1 MGRINVFTLEASI
14 TLDASS
20 YESEMAKAA
29 KTAKDT
35 GNAVSTSSS
44 AMESAMIKVPV
55 AADKVAKGMENLG
68 KSTTKASDGIDG
80 VKKTTEETKKPLGE
94 IPPLTQKVKSAFEK
108 LSESV
113 TKQASDLDELKAKY
127 ASLYL
132 EQGEESAEAQE
143 VARQITELST
153 SLGENKAKI
162 SEAVDAANKF
172 DTTMHDT
179 SEAVDDVAEAV
190 EDAGDKTNLF
200 ADILKANLASG
211 AIISGVKK
219 LAGVVADVGKAAYT
233 SYAQHE
239 QLTDGIKKLYGDAA
253 QAVISNANGAYKSAQ
268 MSANSYMSNIMGF
281 SAALVESLNKDQK
294 EAAKVADTAL
304 RDVADNA
311 NAFGKYTVEE
321 LAGVYQALAKGQ
333 YQTLDNL
340 MLGFAGTKEGLQQL
354 LDKANELNEEQ
365 GIHTQYS
372 INNFADIVNAIH
384 KVQEEMGIAG
394 TASGEAANTIE
405 GSTAMAKAAWENLA
419 TGMADSSAD
428 MEGLTKD
435 FVDSVFTAGRNIIPR
450 VQQIV
455 TGVGTATVEAI
466 SYLRETNSAI
476 DLLVTAFEFAATA
489 ATVAGTAIG
498 ANMAGKAIANIAT
511 IFTANAS
518 ALAFFTAESGKA
530 AVAEATLNGVFSVSE
545 IAVGVLTGKISLAT
559 AAQYA
564 WNTAINANPIGLI
577 AAAVAALAI
586 GIGKATKAHKDFV
599 KELAGEPQTVEEAR
613 AKVEELE
620 QQYEEASKARLE
632 AFSSDAGFSGDTVEM
647 ERLAEAIKQAK
658 QNLADL
664 EAQEQA
670 AAEEAAKPVNVIK
683 AASEE
688 YAATAQSILEDYQNT
703 YTTIYNGLHDV
714 GSAFTSQIE
723 VAKMSWDDFM
733 GNLKGNTEVLQQID
747 EDFAFVSEKA
757 DLAGISVDGLSQY
770 LASMSTGEQAGFLA
784 GLRDELEDMSG
795 GTDGLSKKLAELMDN
810 VSAYEAAGAET
821 SDGLALAVENVNAR
835 MQEAAD
841 SYVEKVGDL
850 DQEAEATEAA
860 TNTMSGLVAGIDSST
875 PGVLAKLDSLA
886 SQMKSRLTNSFANY
900 TLTIKANI
908 KGSNVPGA
916 KSGLDYVPYDDYL
929 VRLHKGEK
937 VLTAEEA
944 RAYRAGESAGA
955 SGGADYDGAGFSGGS
970 RGVTIIQN
978 IQSVAQTPVELAAA
992 TEAYFTQARW
1002 TI

>member
-1 MGRINVFTLEASI
+1 MGANVFELFATIS
-14 TLDASS
+14 LDTDE
-20 YESEMAKAA
+20 YERKL
-29 KTAKDT
+29 KD
-35 GNAVSTSSS
+35 S
-44 AMESAMIKVPV
+44 
-55 AADKVAKGMENLG
+55 
-68 KSTTKASDGIDG
+68 
-80 VKKTTEETKKPLGE
+80 
-94 IPPLTQKVKSAFEK
+94 
-108 LSESV
+108 
-113 TKQASDLDELKAKY
+113 
-127 ASLYL
+127 
-132 EQGEESAEAQE
+132 
-143 VARQITELST
+143 
-153 SLGENKAKI
+153 ENK
-162 SEAVDAANKF
+162 
-172 DTTMHDT
+172 T
-179 SEAVDDVAEAV
+179 S
-190 EDAGDKTNLF
+190 TF
-200 ADILKANLASG
+200 ADVLKANLASG
-211 AIISGVKK
+211 AIIAGAKK

-233 SYAQHE
+233 SYARYE
-239 QLTDGIKKLYGDAA
+239 QLAGGAQLMFGDAYDFVA
-253 QAVISNANGAYKSAQ
+253 EKARSAYKSVQ
-268 MSANSYMSNIMGF
+268 MSQNDYLQQVNGFATGLKTALGGNVQAAAELADKVITAEADVVAATGNTQEAVQNAFNGIMKSNFTMLDNLQLGITPTKEGF
-281 SAALVESLNKDQK
+281 QQLIDKVNEWNAENGEATAYTIDNLADCQAALVDYIEMQGLAGYAAN
-294 EAAKVADTAL
+294 EAAD
-304 RDVADNA
+304 
-311 NAFGKYTVEE
+311 
-321 LAGVYQALAKGQ
+321 
-333 YQTLDNL
+333 
-340 MLGFAGTKEGLQQL
+340 
-354 LDKANELNEEQ
+354 
-365 GIHTQYS
+365 
-372 INNFADIVNAIH
+372 
-384 KVQEEMGIAG
+384 
-394 TASGEAANTIE
+394 TIE
-405 GSTAMAKAAWENLA
+405 GSTASMKAAWQNLA
-419 TGMADSSAD
+419 TGMADSNAD
-428 MEGLTKD
+428 MEGLTQD

-489 ATVAGTAIG
+489 ATIAGTAIG
-498 ANMAGKAIANIAT
+498 ASMAGKTIANIAT

-545 IAVGVLTGKISLAT
+545 IAVGVLTGQISLAT

-564 WNTAINANPIGLI
+564 WNTAINANPIGLL
-577 AAAVAALAI
+577 AAAVAALTI

-632 AFSSDAGFSGDTVEM
+632 MFTSDAGFSGDTVEM
-647 ERLAEAIKQAK
+647 ERLAEALKQAK

-723 VAKMSWDDFM
+723 VVKMSWDDFM
-733 GNLKGNTEVLQQID
+733 GNLHGNTEVLQQID

-757 DLAGISVDGLSQY
+757 DLAGVSVDGLSQY

-795 GTDGLSKKLAELMDN
+795 GTEGLSKKLAELMDN
-810 VSAYEAAGAET
+810 VSAYEAAGTET
-821 SDGLALAVENVNAR
+821 SNGLALAVENVNAR

-850 DQEAEATEAA
+850 DQEAAATEAA

-937 VLTAEEA
+937 VLTAKEA

-955 SGGADYDGAGFSGGS
+955 SGGAGYDGAGFSGGS

>member
-1 MGRINVFTLEASI
+1 MGRINVFKLEASI

-153 SLGENKAKI
+153 SVGENKAKI

-190 EDAGDKTNLF
+190 EDAGEKTNLF

-211 AIISGVKK
+211 AIIAGVKK

-233 SYAQHE
+233 SYARYE
-239 QLTDGIKKLYGDAA
+239 QLAGGAQLMFGDAYDFVA
-253 QAVISNANGAYKSAQ
+253 EKARNAYKTVQ
-268 MSANSYMSNIMGF
+268 MSQNDYLQQVNGFATGLKTALGGNVQAAAELADKVITAEADVVAATGNTQEAVQNAFNGIMKSNFTMLDNLQLGITPTKEGF
-281 SAALVESLNKDQK
+281 QQLIDKVNEWNAENGEATAYTIDNLADCQAALVDYIEMQGLAGYAAN
-294 EAAKVADTAL
+294 EAA
-304 RDVADNA
+304 
-311 NAFGKYTVEE
+311 G
-321 LAGVYQALAKGQ
+321 
-333 YQTLDNL
+333 
-340 MLGFAGTKEGLQQL
+340 
-354 LDKANELNEEQ
+354 
-365 GIHTQYS
+365 
-372 INNFADIVNAIH
+372 
-384 KVQEEMGIAG
+384 
-394 TASGEAANTIE
+394 TIE
-405 GSTAMAKAAWENLA
+405 GSTASMKAAWQNLA

-428 MEGLTKD
+428 MEGLTQD

-476 DLLVTAFEFAATA
+476 DLLATAFEFAATA
-489 ATVAGTAIG
+489 ATVAGAAIG

-511 IFTANAS
+511 VFTANAS

-545 IAVGVLTGKISLAT
+545 IAIGVLTGKISLAT

-564 WNTAINANPIGLI
+564 WNTAIQANPIGLI

-586 GIGKATKAHKDFV
+586 GIGKATKAHKEFV

-632 AFSSDAGFSGDTVEM
+632 MFSSDAGFSGDTVEM
-647 ERLAEAIKQAK
+647 ERLAEAIKQAE

-664 EAQEQA
+664 QAQEQA
-670 AAEEAAKPVNVIK
+670 AAEEAAKPANVIK

-688 YAATAQSILEDYQNT
+688 YAAAAQSILEDYQNT

-723 VAKMSWDDFM
+723 VAKMSWNDFM

-757 DLAGISVDGLSQY
+757 DLAGVSVDGLAQY
-770 LASMSTGEQAGFLA
+770 LASMSTGEQSGFLA

-795 GTDGLSKKLAELMDN
+795 GTEGLSKKLAELMDN
-810 VSAYEAAGAET
+810 VSAYEAAGTET

-850 DQEAEATEAA
+850 DQEAAATEAA

-908 KGSNVPGA
+908 KGSNIPGA

-937 VLTAEEA
+937 VLTAKEA
-944 RAYRAGESAGA
+944 RAYRDGKSAGA
-955 SGGADYDGAGFSGGS
+955 SGGADYDGAGFAGGG

-978 IQSVAQTPVELAAA
+978 INSPVQSEVELAAA

>member
-1 MGRINVFTLEASI
+1 MAANVFELFATIS
-14 TLDASS
+14 LDTDE
-20 YESEMAKAA
+20 YERKL
-29 KTAKDT
+29 KD
-35 GNAVSTSSS
+35 S
-44 AMESAMIKVPV
+44 
-55 AADKVAKGMENLG
+55 
-68 KSTTKASDGIDG
+68 
-80 VKKTTEETKKPLGE
+80 
-94 IPPLTQKVKSAFEK
+94 
-108 LSESV
+108 
-113 TKQASDLDELKAKY
+113 
-127 ASLYL
+127 
-132 EQGEESAEAQE
+132 
-143 VARQITELST
+143 
-153 SLGENKAKI
+153 ENK
-162 SEAVDAANKF
+162 
-172 DTTMHDT
+172 T
-179 SEAVDDVAEAV
+179 S
-190 EDAGDKTNLF
+190 TF
-200 ADILKANLASG
+200 ADVLKANLASG
-211 AIISGVKK
+211 AIIAGVKK

-233 SYAQHE
+233 SYARYE
-239 QLTDGIKKLYGDAA
+239 QLAGGAQLMFGDAYDFVA
-253 QAVISNANGAYKSAQ
+253 EKARNAYKTVQ
-268 MSANSYMSNIMGF
+268 MSQNDYLQQVNGFATGLKTALGGNVQAAAELADKVITAEADVVAATGNSQEAVQNAFNGIMKSNYTMLDNLQLGIAPTKEGF
-281 SAALVESLNKDQK
+281 QQLIDKVNEWNAENGEATSYTIDNLADCQAALVDYIEMQGLAGYAAN
-294 EAAKVADTAL
+294 EAA
-304 RDVADNA
+304 
-311 NAFGKYTVEE
+311 G
-321 LAGVYQALAKGQ
+321 
-333 YQTLDNL
+333 
-340 MLGFAGTKEGLQQL
+340 
-354 LDKANELNEEQ
+354 
-365 GIHTQYS
+365 
-372 INNFADIVNAIH
+372 
-384 KVQEEMGIAG
+384 
-394 TASGEAANTIE
+394 TIE
-405 GSTAMAKAAWENLA
+405 GSTASMKAAWQNLA

-435 FVDSVFTAGRNIIPR
+435 FVDSVFTAGKNIIPR

-632 AFSSDAGFSGDTVEM
+632 AFSSDAGFSGNTVEM

-670 AAEEAAKPVNVIK
+670 AAEEAAKPANVIK

-688 YAATAQSILEDYQNT
+688 YAAAAQSILEDYQNT

-795 GTDGLSKKLAELMDN
+795 GTEGLSKKLAELMDN
-810 VSAYEAAGAET
+810 VSAYEAAGTET
-821 SDGLALAVENVNAR
+821 SDGLALAVENVKSR

-850 DQEAEATEAA
+850 DMEAEATEAA

-875 PGVLAKLDSLA
+875 PGVLDKLDSLA

-944 RAYRAGESAGA
+944 RAYRAGKSAGA
-955 SGGADYDGAGFSGGS
+955 SGGADYDGMGFSGGS

>member
-1 MGRINVFTLEASI
+1 MAANVFELFATIS
-14 TLDASS
+14 LDTDE
-20 YESEMAKAA
+20 YERKL
-29 KTAKDT
+29 KD
-35 GNAVSTSSS
+35 S
-44 AMESAMIKVPV
+44 
-55 AADKVAKGMENLG
+55 
-68 KSTTKASDGIDG
+68 
-80 VKKTTEETKKPLGE
+80 
-94 IPPLTQKVKSAFEK
+94 
-108 LSESV
+108 
-113 TKQASDLDELKAKY
+113 
-127 ASLYL
+127 
-132 EQGEESAEAQE
+132 
-143 VARQITELST
+143 
-153 SLGENKAKI
+153 ENK
-162 SEAVDAANKF
+162 
-172 DTTMHDT
+172 T
-179 SEAVDDVAEAV
+179 S
-190 EDAGDKTNLF
+190 TF
-200 ADILKANLASG
+200 ADVLKANLASG
-211 AIISGVKK
+211 AIIAGVKK

-233 SYAQHE
+233 SYARYE
-239 QLTDGIKKLYGDAA
+239 QLAGGAQLMFGDAYDFVA
-253 QAVISNANGAYKSAQ
+253 EKARNAYKTVQ
-268 MSANSYMSNIMGF
+268 MSQNDYLQQVNGFATGLKTALGGNVQAAAELADKVITAEADVVAATGNTQEAVQNAFNGIMKSNFTMLDNLQLGIAPTKEGFQQLIDKVNEWNAENGEATSYTIDNLADCQ
-281 SAALVESLNKDQK
+281 AALVDYIEMQGLAGYAAN
-294 EAAKVADTAL
+294 EAA
-304 RDVADNA
+304 
-311 NAFGKYTVEE
+311 G
-321 LAGVYQALAKGQ
+321 
-333 YQTLDNL
+333 
-340 MLGFAGTKEGLQQL
+340 
-354 LDKANELNEEQ
+354 
-365 GIHTQYS
+365 
-372 INNFADIVNAIH
+372 
-384 KVQEEMGIAG
+384 
-394 TASGEAANTIE
+394 TIE
-405 GSTAMAKAAWENLA
+405 GSTASMKAAWQNLA
-419 TGMADSSAD
+419 TGMADSNAD

-435 FVDSVFTAGRNIIPR
+435 FVDSVFTAGKNIIPR

-498 ANMAGKAIANIAT
+498 ASMAGKAIANIAT

-545 IAVGVLTGKISLAT
+545 IAVGVLTGQISLAT

-670 AAEEAAKPVNVIK
+670 AAEEAAKPANVIK

-688 YAATAQSILEDYQNT
+688 YAAAAQSILEDYQNT

-747 EDFAFVSEKA
+747 EDFAFISEKA

-795 GTDGLSKKLAELMDN
+795 GTEGLSKKLAELMDN

-850 DQEAEATEAA
+850 DQEAAAIEAA

-875 PGVLAKLDSLA
+875 PGVLDKLDSLA

-944 RAYRAGESAGA
+944 RAYRSEKSAGA
-955 SGGADYDGAGFSGGS
+955 SGGADYDGVGFSGGS

>member
-1 MGRINVFTLEASI
+1 MAANVFELFATIS
-14 TLDASS
+14 LDTDE
-20 YESEMAKAA
+20 YERKL
-29 KTAKDT
+29 KD
-35 GNAVSTSSS
+35 S
-44 AMESAMIKVPV
+44 
-55 AADKVAKGMENLG
+55 
-68 KSTTKASDGIDG
+68 
-80 VKKTTEETKKPLGE
+80 
-94 IPPLTQKVKSAFEK
+94 
-108 LSESV
+108 
-113 TKQASDLDELKAKY
+113 
-127 ASLYL
+127 
-132 EQGEESAEAQE
+132 
-143 VARQITELST
+143 
-153 SLGENKAKI
+153 ENK
-162 SEAVDAANKF
+162 
-172 DTTMHDT
+172 T
-179 SEAVDDVAEAV
+179 S
-190 EDAGDKTNLF
+190 TF
-200 ADILKANLASG
+200 ADVLKANLASG
-211 AIISGVKK
+211 AINAGVKK

-233 SYAQHE
+233 SYARYE
-239 QLTDGIKKLYGDAA
+239 QLAGGAQLMFGDAYDFVA
-253 QAVISNANGAYKSAQ
+253 EKARNAYKTVQ
-268 MSANSYMSNIMGF
+268 MSQNDYLQQVNGFATGLKTALGGNVQAAAELADKVITAEADVVAATGNSQEAVQNAFNGIMKSNYTMLDNLQLGIAPTKEGF
-281 SAALVESLNKDQK
+281 QQLIDKVNEWNAENGEATSYTIDNLADCQAALVDYIEMQGLAGYAAN
-294 EAAKVADTAL
+294 EAA
-304 RDVADNA
+304 
-311 NAFGKYTVEE
+311 G
-321 LAGVYQALAKGQ
+321 
-333 YQTLDNL
+333 
-340 MLGFAGTKEGLQQL
+340 
-354 LDKANELNEEQ
+354 
-365 GIHTQYS
+365 
-372 INNFADIVNAIH
+372 
-384 KVQEEMGIAG
+384 
-394 TASGEAANTIE
+394 TIE
-405 GSTAMAKAAWENLA
+405 GSTASMKAAWQNLA
-419 TGMADSSAD
+419 TGMADSNAD

-455 TGVGTATVEAI
+455 TGVGTATAEAI

-498 ANMAGKAIANIAT
+498 VNMAGKAIANIAT

-564 WNTAINANPIGLI
+564 WNTAITANPLGVL

-586 GIGKATKAHKDFV
+586 GIGKATKAHKEYV

-613 AKVEELE
+613 ARVEELE

-632 AFSSDAGFSGDTVEM
+632 MFSSDAGFSGDTVEM

-670 AAEEAAKPVNVIK
+670 AAEEAAKPANVIK

-688 YAATAQSILEDYQNT
+688 YAAAAQSILEDYQNT

-723 VAKMSWDDFM
+723 VVKMSWDDFM
-733 GNLKGNTEVLQQID
+733 GNLTGNTEVLQQID
-747 EDFAFVSEKA
+747 EDFAFISEKA

-795 GTDGLSKKLAELMDN
+795 GTEGLSKKLAELMDN
-810 VSAYEAAGAET
+810 VSAYEAAGTET

-850 DQEAEATEAA
+850 DQEAAATEAA
-860 TNTMSGLVAGIDSST
+860 TNTMNGLVAGIDSST

-944 RAYRAGESAGA
+944 RAYRAEESAGT
-955 SGGADYDGAGFSGGS
+955 SGGADYGGAGFSGGS

>member
-68 KSTTKASDGIDG
+68 KSTTKASDGIGG

-200 ADILKANLASG
+200 ADVLKANLASG
-211 AIISGVKK
+211 VIIAGVKK

-233 SYAQHE
+233 SYARYE
-239 QLTDGIKKLYGDAA
+239 QLAGGAQLMFGDAYDFVA
-253 QAVISNANGAYKSAQ
+253 EKAKNAYKTVQ
-268 MSANSYMSNIMGF
+268 MSQNDYLQQVNGFATGLKTALGGNVQAAAELADKVITAEADVVAATGNTQEAVQNAFNGIMKSNFTMLDNLQLGITPTKEGFQQLIDKVNEWNAENGEATSYTIDNLADCQ
-281 SAALVESLNKDQK
+281 AALVDYIEMQGLAGYAAN
-294 EAAKVADTAL
+294 EAA
-304 RDVADNA
+304 
-311 NAFGKYTVEE
+311 G
-321 LAGVYQALAKGQ
+321 
-333 YQTLDNL
+333 
-340 MLGFAGTKEGLQQL
+340 
-354 LDKANELNEEQ
+354 
-365 GIHTQYS
+365 
-372 INNFADIVNAIH
+372 
-384 KVQEEMGIAG
+384 
-394 TASGEAANTIE
+394 TIE
-405 GSTAMAKAAWENLA
+405 GSTASMKAAWQNLA
-419 TGMADSSAD
+419 TGMADSNAD

-435 FVDSVFTAGRNIIPR
+435 FVDSVFTAGKNIVPR

-545 IAVGVLTGKISLAT
+545 IAVGVLTGQISLAT

-670 AAEEAAKPVNVIK
+670 AAEEAARPANVIK

-688 YAATAQSILEDYQNT
+688 YAAAAQSILEDYQNT

-795 GTDGLSKKLAELMDN
+795 GTEGLSKKLAELMDN
-810 VSAYEAAGAET
+810 VSAYEAAGTET

-850 DQEAEATEAA
+850 DQEAAATEAA

-875 PGVLAKLDSLA
+875 PGVLDKLDSLA

-944 RAYRAGESAGA
+944 RAYRAGKSAGA

>member
-1 MGRINVFTLEASI
+1 MAANVFELFATIS
-14 TLDASS
+14 LDTDE
-20 YESEMAKAA
+20 YERKL
-29 KTAKDT
+29 KD
-35 GNAVSTSSS
+35 S
-44 AMESAMIKVPV
+44 
-55 AADKVAKGMENLG
+55 
-68 KSTTKASDGIDG
+68 
-80 VKKTTEETKKPLGE
+80 
-94 IPPLTQKVKSAFEK
+94 
-108 LSESV
+108 
-113 TKQASDLDELKAKY
+113 
-127 ASLYL
+127 
-132 EQGEESAEAQE
+132 
-143 VARQITELST
+143 
-153 SLGENKAKI
+153 ENK
-162 SEAVDAANKF
+162 
-172 DTTMHDT
+172 T
-179 SEAVDDVAEAV
+179 S
-190 EDAGDKTNLF
+190 TF
-200 ADILKANLASG
+200 ADVLKANLASG
-211 AIISGVKK
+211 AIIAGVKK

-233 SYAQHE
+233 SYARYE
-239 QLTDGIKKLYGDAA
+239 QLAGGAQLMFGDAYDFVA
-253 QAVISNANGAYKSAQ
+253 EKARNAYKTVQ
-268 MSANSYMSNIMGF
+268 MSQNDYLQQVNGFATGLKTALGGNVQAAAKLADKVITAEADVVAATGNSQEAVQNAFNGIMKSNYTMLDNLQLGIAPTKEGF
-281 SAALVESLNKDQK
+281 QQLIDKVNEWNAENGEATSYTIDNLADCQAALVDYIEMQGLAGYAAN
-294 EAAKVADTAL
+294 EAA
-304 RDVADNA
+304 
-311 NAFGKYTVEE
+311 G
-321 LAGVYQALAKGQ
+321 
-333 YQTLDNL
+333 
-340 MLGFAGTKEGLQQL
+340 
-354 LDKANELNEEQ
+354 
-365 GIHTQYS
+365 
-372 INNFADIVNAIH
+372 
-384 KVQEEMGIAG
+384 
-394 TASGEAANTIE
+394 TIE
-405 GSTAMAKAAWENLA
+405 GSTASMKAAWQNLA
-419 TGMADSSAD
+419 TGMADSNAD

-435 FVDSVFTAGRNIIPR
+435 FVDSVFTAGNNIIPR

-466 SYLRETNSAI
+466 SYLRKTNSAI

-498 ANMAGKAIANIAT
+498 ASMAGKAIANIAT

-545 IAVGVLTGKISLAT
+545 IAVGVLTGQISLAT

-723 VAKMSWDDFM
+723 VVKMSWDGLM
-733 GNLKGNTEVLQQID
+733 GNLHGNTEVLQQID
-747 EDFAFVSEKA
+747 EDFAFIREKA
-757 DLAGISVDGLSQY
+757 DLAGVSIDGLGKY
-770 LASMSTGEQAGFLA
+770 LASMSDGEKAGFLA
-784 GLRDELEDMSG
+784 GVREELEDMSG
-795 GTDGLSKKLAELMDN
+795 GTDGLSRKFAELMDN
-810 VSAYEAAGAET
+810 VSAYEAAGTET
-821 SDGLALAVENVNAR
+821 SDGLALAVENVKSR

-850 DQEAEATEAA
+850 DMEAEATKAA

-875 PGVLAKLDSLA
+875 PGVLDKLDSLA

-944 RAYRAGESAGA
+944 RAYRAGKSAGA
-955 SGGADYDGAGFSGGS
+955 SGGADYDGVGFAGGG

-978 IQSVAQTPVELAAA
+978 INSPVQSEVELAAA

>member
-1 MGRINVFTLEASI
+1 MAANVFELFATIS
-14 TLDASS
+14 LDTDE
-20 YESEMAKAA
+20 YERKL
-29 KTAKDT
+29 KD
-35 GNAVSTSSS
+35 S
-44 AMESAMIKVPV
+44 
-55 AADKVAKGMENLG
+55 
-68 KSTTKASDGIDG
+68 
-80 VKKTTEETKKPLGE
+80 
-94 IPPLTQKVKSAFEK
+94 
-108 LSESV
+108 
-113 TKQASDLDELKAKY
+113 
-127 ASLYL
+127 
-132 EQGEESAEAQE
+132 
-143 VARQITELST
+143 
-153 SLGENKAKI
+153 ENK
-162 SEAVDAANKF
+162 
-172 DTTMHDT
+172 T
-179 SEAVDDVAEAV
+179 S
-190 EDAGDKTNLF
+190 TF
-200 ADILKANLASG
+200 ADVLKANLASG
-211 AIISGVKK
+211 AIIAGVKK

-233 SYAQHE
+233 SYARYE
-239 QLTDGIKKLYGDAA
+239 QLAGGAQLMFGDAYDFA
-253 QAVISNANGAYKSAQ
+253 AEKARNAYKTVQ
-268 MSANSYMSNIMGF
+268 MSQNDYLQQVNGFATGLKTALGGNVQAAAELADKVITAEADVVAATGNSQEAVQNAFNGIMKSNYTMLDNLQLGIAPTKEGF
-281 SAALVESLNKDQK
+281 QQLIDKVNEWNAENGEATSYTIDNLADCQAALVDYIEMQGLAGYAAN
-294 EAAKVADTAL
+294 EAA
-304 RDVADNA
+304 
-311 NAFGKYTVEE
+311 G
-321 LAGVYQALAKGQ
+321 
-333 YQTLDNL
+333 
-340 MLGFAGTKEGLQQL
+340 
-354 LDKANELNEEQ
+354 
-365 GIHTQYS
+365 
-372 INNFADIVNAIH
+372 
-384 KVQEEMGIAG
+384 
-394 TASGEAANTIE
+394 TIE
-405 GSTAMAKAAWENLA
+405 GSTASMKAAWQNLA

-435 FVDSVFTAGRNIIPR
+435 FVDSVFTAGKNIIPR

-498 ANMAGKAIANIAT
+498 ASMAGKAIANIAT

-545 IAVGVLTGKISLAT
+545 IAVGVLTGQISLAT

-670 AAEEAAKPVNVIK
+670 AAEEAAKPANVIK

-688 YAATAQSILEDYQNT
+688 YAAAAQSILEDYQNT

-723 VAKMSWDDFM
+723 VVKMSWDDFM
-733 GNLKGNTEVLQQID
+733 GNLTGNTEVLQQID
-747 EDFAFVSEKA
+747 EDFAFISEKA

-795 GTDGLSKKLAELMDN
+795 GTEGLSKKLAELMDN

-850 DQEAEATEAA
+850 DQEAAAIEAA

-875 PGVLAKLDSLA
+875 PGVLDKLDSLA

-944 RAYRAGESAGA
+944 RAYRSEKSAGA
-955 SGGADYDGAGFSGGS
+955 SGGADYDGVGFSGGS

>member
-153 SLGENKAKI
+153 SLGENKSKI

-211 AIISGVKK
+211 AIIAGVKK

-233 SYAQHE
+233 SYARYE
-239 QLTDGIKKLYGDAA
+239 QLAGGAQLMFGDAYDFVA
-253 QAVISNANGAYKSAQ
+253 EKARNAYKSVQ
-268 MSANSYMSNIMGF
+268 MSQNDYLQQVNGFATGLKTALGGNVQAAAELADKVITAEADVVAATGNTQEAVQNAFNGIMKSNYTMLDNLQLGIAPTKEGFQQLIDKVNEWNAENGEATSYTIDNLADCQ
-281 SAALVESLNKDQK
+281 AALVDYIEMQGLAGYAAN
-294 EAAKVADTAL
+294 EAA
-304 RDVADNA
+304 
-311 NAFGKYTVEE
+311 G
-321 LAGVYQALAKGQ
+321 
-333 YQTLDNL
+333 
-340 MLGFAGTKEGLQQL
+340 
-354 LDKANELNEEQ
+354 
-365 GIHTQYS
+365 
-372 INNFADIVNAIH
+372 
-384 KVQEEMGIAG
+384 
-394 TASGEAANTIE
+394 TIE
-405 GSTAMAKAAWENLA
+405 GSTASMKAAWQNLA
-419 TGMADSSAD
+419 TGMADSNAD

-435 FVDSVFTAGRNIIPR
+435 FVDSVFTAGKNIIPR

-498 ANMAGKAIANIAT
+498 ASMAGKAIANIAT

-545 IAVGVLTGKISLAT
+545 IAVGVLTGQISLAT

-670 AAEEAAKPVNVIK
+670 AAEEAAKPANVIK

-688 YAATAQSILEDYQNT
+688 YAAAAQSILEDYQNT

-747 EDFAFVSEKA
+747 EDFAFIREKA
-757 DLAGISVDGLSQY
+757 DLAGVSIDGLGKY
-770 LASMSTGEQAGFLA
+770 LASMSDGEKAGFLA
-784 GLRDELEDMSG
+784 GVREELEDMSG
-795 GTDGLSKKLAELMDN
+795 GTDGLSRKFAELMDN
-810 VSAYEAAGAET
+810 VSAYEAAGTET
-821 SDGLALAVENVNAR
+821 SDGLALAVENVKSR

-850 DQEAEATEAA
+850 DQEAAATEAA

>member
-1 MGRINVFTLEASI
+1 MAANVFELFATIS
-14 TLDASS
+14 LDTDE
-20 YESEMAKAA
+20 YERKL
-29 KTAKDT
+29 KD
-35 GNAVSTSSS
+35 S
-44 AMESAMIKVPV
+44 
-55 AADKVAKGMENLG
+55 
-68 KSTTKASDGIDG
+68 
-80 VKKTTEETKKPLGE
+80 
-94 IPPLTQKVKSAFEK
+94 
-108 LSESV
+108 
-113 TKQASDLDELKAKY
+113 
-127 ASLYL
+127 
-132 EQGEESAEAQE
+132 
-143 VARQITELST
+143 
-153 SLGENKAKI
+153 ENK
-162 SEAVDAANKF
+162 
-172 DTTMHDT
+172 T
-179 SEAVDDVAEAV
+179 S
-190 EDAGDKTNLF
+190 TF
-200 ADILKANLASG
+200 ADVLKANLASG
-211 AIISGVKK
+211 AIIAGVKK

-233 SYAQHE
+233 SYARYE
-239 QLTDGIKKLYGDAA
+239 QLAGGAQLMFGDAYDFVA
-253 QAVISNANGAYKSAQ
+253 EKARNAYKTVQ
-268 MSANSYMSNIMGF
+268 MSQNDYLQQVNGFATGLKTALGGNVQAAAELADKVITAEADVVAATGNTQEAVQNAFNGIMKSNYTMLDNLQLGIAPTKEGF
-281 SAALVESLNKDQK
+281 QQLIDKVNEWNAENGKATAYTIDNLADCQAALVDYIEMQGLAGYAAN
-294 EAAKVADTAL
+294 EAA
-304 RDVADNA
+304 
-311 NAFGKYTVEE
+311 G
-321 LAGVYQALAKGQ
+321 
-333 YQTLDNL
+333 
-340 MLGFAGTKEGLQQL
+340 
-354 LDKANELNEEQ
+354 
-365 GIHTQYS
+365 
-372 INNFADIVNAIH
+372 
-384 KVQEEMGIAG
+384 
-394 TASGEAANTIE
+394 TIE
-405 GSTAMAKAAWENLA
+405 GSTASMKAAWQNLA

-455 TGVGTATVEAI
+455 TGVGTATAEAI

-498 ANMAGKAIANIAT
+498 VNMAGKAIANIAT

-632 AFSSDAGFSGDTVEM
+632 MFSSDAGFSGDTVEM
-647 ERLAEAIKQAK
+647 ERLSEAIKQAK

-670 AAEEAAKPVNVIK
+670 AAEEAAKPANVIK

-688 YAATAQSILEDYQNT
+688 YAAAAQSILEDYQNT
-703 YTTIYNGLHDV
+703 YTSIYNGLHDV

-723 VAKMSWDDFM
+723 VVKMSWDGLM
-733 GNLKGNTEVLQQID
+733 GNLHGNTEVLQQID
-747 EDFAFVSEKA
+747 EDFAFIREKA
-757 DLAGISVDGLSQY
+757 DLAGVSIDGLGKY
-770 LASMSTGEQAGFLA
+770 LASMSDGEKAGFLA
-784 GLRDELEDMSG
+784 GVREELEDMSG
-795 GTDGLSKKLAELMDN
+795 GTDGLSRKFAELMDN
-810 VSAYEAAGAET
+810 VSAYEAAGTET

-850 DQEAEATEAA
+850 DQEAAATEAA

-875 PGVLAKLDSLA
+875 PGVLDKLDSLA

-944 RAYRAGESAGA
+944 RAYRAGKSAGA
-955 SGGADYDGAGFSGGS
+955 SGGADYDGVGFAGGG

-978 IQSVAQTPVELAAA
+978 INSPVQSEVELAAA

>member
-55 AADKVAKGMENLG
+55 AADKVANGMENLG

-200 ADILKANLASG
+200 ADVLKANLASG
-211 AIISGVKK
+211 AIIAGVKK

-233 SYAQHE
+233 SYARYE
-239 QLTDGIKKLYGDAA
+239 QLAGGAQLMFGDAYDFVA
-253 QAVISNANGAYKSAQ
+253 EKARNAYKTVQ
-268 MSANSYMSNIMGF
+268 MSQNDYLQQVNGFATGLKTALGGNVQAAAELADKVITAEADVVAATGNTQEAVQNAFNGIMKSNFTMLDNLQLGITPTKEGFQQLIDKVNEWNAENGEATSYTIDNLADCQ
-281 SAALVESLNKDQK
+281 AALVDYIEMQGLAGYAAN
-294 EAAKVADTAL
+294 EAA
-304 RDVADNA
+304 
-311 NAFGKYTVEE
+311 G
-321 LAGVYQALAKGQ
+321 
-333 YQTLDNL
+333 
-340 MLGFAGTKEGLQQL
+340 
-354 LDKANELNEEQ
+354 
-365 GIHTQYS
+365 
-372 INNFADIVNAIH
+372 
-384 KVQEEMGIAG
+384 
-394 TASGEAANTIE
+394 TIE
-405 GSTAMAKAAWENLA
+405 GSTASMKAAWQNLA

-435 FVDSVFTAGRNIIPR
+435 FVDSVFTAGKNIIPR

-455 TGVGTATVEAI
+455 TGVGTATAEAI

-613 AKVEELE
+613 AKIEELE

-670 AAEEAAKPVNVIK
+670 AAEEAAKPANVIK

-688 YAATAQSILEDYQNT
+688 YAAAAQSILEDYQNT

-795 GTDGLSKKLAELMDN
+795 GTEGLSKKLAELMDN
-810 VSAYEAAGAET
+810 VSAYEAAGTET

-850 DQEAEATEAA
+850 DQEAAATEAA

-944 RAYRAGESAGA
+944 RAYRAGKSAGA

>member
-1 MGRINVFTLEASI
+1 MAANVFELFATIS
-14 TLDASS
+14 LDTDE
-20 YESEMAKAA
+20 YERKL
-29 KTAKDT
+29 KD
-35 GNAVSTSSS
+35 S
-44 AMESAMIKVPV
+44 
-55 AADKVAKGMENLG
+55 
-68 KSTTKASDGIDG
+68 
-80 VKKTTEETKKPLGE
+80 
-94 IPPLTQKVKSAFEK
+94 
-108 LSESV
+108 
-113 TKQASDLDELKAKY
+113 
-127 ASLYL
+127 
-132 EQGEESAEAQE
+132 
-143 VARQITELST
+143 
-153 SLGENKAKI
+153 ENK
-162 SEAVDAANKF
+162 
-172 DTTMHDT
+172 T
-179 SEAVDDVAEAV
+179 STFSDV
-190 EDAGDKTNLF
+190 
-200 ADILKANLASG
+200 LKANLASG
-211 AIISGVKK
+211 AIIAGVKK

-233 SYAQHE
+233 SYARYE

-372 INNFADIVNAIH
+372 IDNFADIVNAIH

-435 FVDSVFTAGRNIIPR
+435 FVDSVFTAGKNIIPR

-455 TGVGTATVEAI
+455 TGVGTATAEAI

-498 ANMAGKAIANIAT
+498 ASMAGKAIANIAT

-632 AFSSDAGFSGDTVEM
+632 MFSSDAGFSGDTVEM
-647 ERLAEAIKQAK
+647 ERLSEAIKQAK

-670 AAEEAAKPVNVIK
+670 AAEEAAKPANVIK

-688 YAATAQSILEDYQNT
+688 YAAAAQSILEDYQNT
-703 YTTIYNGLHDV
+703 YTSIYNGLHDV

-723 VAKMSWDDFM
+723 VVKMSWDGLM
-733 GNLKGNTEVLQQID
+733 GNLHGNTEVLQQID
-747 EDFAFVSEKA
+747 EDFAFIREKA
-757 DLAGISVDGLSQY
+757 DLAGVSIDGLGKY
-770 LASMSTGEQAGFLA
+770 LASMSDGEKAGFLA
-784 GLRDELEDMSG
+784 GVREELEDMSG
-795 GTDGLSKKLAELMDN
+795 GTDGLSRKFAELMDN
-810 VSAYEAAGAET
+810 VSAYEAAGTET
-821 SDGLALAVENVNAR
+821 SDGLALAVENVKSR

-850 DQEAEATEAA
+850 DQEAAATEAA

>member
-211 AIISGVKK
+211 AITAGVKK

-233 SYAQHE
+233 SYARYE
-239 QLTDGIKKLYGDAA
+239 QLASGAQLMFGDAYDFVA
-253 QAVISNANGAYKSAQ
+253 EKARNAYKSVQ
-268 MSANSYMSNIMGF
+268 MSQNDYLQQVNGFATGLKTALGGNVQAAAKLADKVITAEADVVAATGNTQEAVQNAFNGIMKSNFTMLDNLQLGITPTKEGF
-281 SAALVESLNKDQK
+281 QQLIDKVNEWNAENGEATAYTIDNLADCQAALVDYIEMQGLSNYAAE
-294 EAAKVADTAL
+294 EAA
-304 RDVADNA
+304 R
-311 NAFGKYTVEE
+311 
-321 LAGVYQALAKGQ
+321 
-333 YQTLDNL
+333 
-340 MLGFAGTKEGLQQL
+340 
-354 LDKANELNEEQ
+354 
-365 GIHTQYS
+365 
-372 INNFADIVNAIH
+372 
-384 KVQEEMGIAG
+384 
-394 TASGEAANTIE
+394 TIE
-405 GSTAMAKAAWENLA
+405 GSTASMKAAWQNLA

-428 MEGLTKD
+428 MEGLTQD
-435 FVDSVFTAGRNIIPR
+435 FVDSVFTAGKNIIPR

-498 ANMAGKAIANIAT
+498 VNMAGKAIANIAT

-545 IAVGVLTGKISLAT
+545 IAVGVLTGQISLAT

-564 WNTAINANPIGLI
+564 WNTAIAANPLGVL

-586 GIGKATKAHKDFV
+586 GIGKATKAHKEFV

-613 AKVEELE
+613 AKVEELK

-632 AFSSDAGFSGDTVEM
+632 MFSSDAGFSGDTVEM
-647 ERLAEAIKQAK
+647 ERLAEAIKQAE

-664 EAQEQA
+664 QAQEQA
-670 AAEEAAKPVNVIK
+670 AAEEAAKPANVIK

-688 YAATAQSILEDYQNT
+688 YAAAAQSILEDYQNT
-703 YTTIYNGLHDV
+703 YTTIYNGLHDA
-714 GSAFTSQIE
+714 GSAFTSVVEATEI
-723 VAKMSWDDFM
+723 SWADAM
-733 GNLKGNTEVLQQID
+733 ANINANTAVLDNMDENFAVISAAANDAGVNID
-747 EDFAFVSEKA
+747 GF
-757 DLAGISVDGLSQY
+757 SQY
-770 LASMSTGEQAGFLA
+770 LASMSTEDAAGVLA
-784 GLRDELEDMSG
+784 ALRTEL
-795 GTDGLSKKLAELMDN
+795 DN
-810 VSAYEAAGAET
+810 VEWGSADATALFNNLATSVKEYAESGT
-821 SDGLALAVENVNAR
+821 GYTDRLALAVENVKSR

-850 DQEAEATEAA
+850 DQEAAATEAA

-886 SQMKSRLTNSFANY
+886 SQMKSRLTNSFSGFV
-900 TLTIKANI
+900 LTINANVKAS
-908 KGSNVPGA
+908 GSHKN
-916 KSGLDYVPYDDYL
+916 GLDYVPYDNYL
-929 VRLHKGEK
+929 AYLHKGES

-944 RAYRAGESAGA
+944 RTWRAEKSAGA
-955 SGGADYDGAGFSGGS
+955 SGGADYDGAGFAGGS
-970 RGVTIIQN
+970 RGVTLIQN
-978 IQSVAQTPVELAAA
+978 IQAVAQTPVELAAA

>member
-1 MGRINVFTLEASI
+1 MAANVFELFATIS
-14 TLDASS
+14 LDTDE
-20 YESEMAKAA
+20 YERKL
-29 KTAKDT
+29 KD
-35 GNAVSTSSS
+35 S
-44 AMESAMIKVPV
+44 
-55 AADKVAKGMENLG
+55 
-68 KSTTKASDGIDG
+68 
-80 VKKTTEETKKPLGE
+80 
-94 IPPLTQKVKSAFEK
+94 
-108 LSESV
+108 
-113 TKQASDLDELKAKY
+113 
-127 ASLYL
+127 
-132 EQGEESAEAQE
+132 
-143 VARQITELST
+143 
-153 SLGENKAKI
+153 ENK
-162 SEAVDAANKF
+162 
-172 DTTMHDT
+172 T
-179 SEAVDDVAEAV
+179 S
-190 EDAGDKTNLF
+190 TF
-200 ADILKANLASG
+200 ADVLKANLASG
-211 AIISGVKK
+211 AIIAGVKK

-233 SYAQHE
+233 SYARYE
-239 QLTDGIKKLYGDAA
+239 QLAGGAQLMFGDAYDFVA
-253 QAVISNANGAYKSAQ
+253 EKARNAYKTVQ
-268 MSANSYMSNIMGF
+268 MSQNDYLQQVNGFATGLKTALGGNVQAAAELADKVITAEADVVAATGNSQEAVQNAFNGIMKSNFTMLDNLQLGITPTKEGF
-281 SAALVESLNKDQK
+281 QQLIDKVNEWNAENGEATAYTIDNLADCQAALVDYIEMQGLAGYAAN
-294 EAAKVADTAL
+294 EAA
-304 RDVADNA
+304 
-311 NAFGKYTVEE
+311 G
-321 LAGVYQALAKGQ
+321 
-333 YQTLDNL
+333 
-340 MLGFAGTKEGLQQL
+340 
-354 LDKANELNEEQ
+354 
-365 GIHTQYS
+365 
-372 INNFADIVNAIH
+372 
-384 KVQEEMGIAG
+384 
-394 TASGEAANTIE
+394 TIE
-405 GSTAMAKAAWENLA
+405 GSTASMKAAWQNLA

-435 FVDSVFTAGRNIIPR
+435 FVDSVFTAGKNIIPR

-455 TGVGTATVEAI
+455 TGVGTATEEAI
-466 SYLRETNSAI
+466 SYLRETNGAI

-498 ANMAGKAIANIAT
+498 VNMAGKAIANIAT

-545 IAVGVLTGKISLAT
+545 IAVGVLTGQISLAT

-670 AAEEAAKPVNVIK
+670 AAEEAAKPANVIK

-688 YAATAQSILEDYQNT
+688 YAAAAQSILEDYQNT

-723 VAKMSWDDFM
+723 VVKMSWDDFM
-733 GNLKGNTEVLQQID
+733 GNLTGNTEVLQQID
-747 EDFAFVSEKA
+747 EDFAFISEKA
-757 DLAGISVDGLSQY
+757 DLAGISIDGLAQY
-770 LASMSTGEQAGFLA
+770 LASMSTGEKAGFLA
-784 GLRDELEDMSG
+784 GAREELEDMSG
-795 GTDGLSKKLAELMDN
+795 GVDGLRGKLTTLMDG
-810 VSAYEAAGAET
+810 VSAYEAAGTEST
-821 SDGLALAVENVNAR
+821 DGLALAVENVKAR

-875 PGVLAKLDSLA
+875 PGVLDKLDSLA

-944 RAYRAGESAGA
+944 RAYRAGKSAGA
-955 SGGADYDGAGFSGGS
+955 SGGADYGGAGFSGGS

>member
-1 MGRINVFTLEASI
+1 MAANVFELFATIS
-14 TLDASS
+14 LDTDE
-20 YESEMAKAA
+20 YERKL
-29 KTAKDT
+29 KD
-35 GNAVSTSSS
+35 S
-44 AMESAMIKVPV
+44 
-55 AADKVAKGMENLG
+55 
-68 KSTTKASDGIDG
+68 
-80 VKKTTEETKKPLGE
+80 
-94 IPPLTQKVKSAFEK
+94 
-108 LSESV
+108 
-113 TKQASDLDELKAKY
+113 
-127 ASLYL
+127 
-132 EQGEESAEAQE
+132 
-143 VARQITELST
+143 
-153 SLGENKAKI
+153 ENK
-162 SEAVDAANKF
+162 
-172 DTTMHDT
+172 T
-179 SEAVDDVAEAV
+179 S
-190 EDAGDKTNLF
+190 TF
-200 ADILKANLASG
+200 ADVLKANLASG
-211 AIISGVKK
+211 AITAGVKK

-233 SYAQHE
+233 SYARYE
-239 QLTDGIKKLYGDAA
+239 QLAGGAQLMFGDAYDFVA
-253 QAVISNANGAYKSAQ
+253 EKARNAYKSVQ
-268 MSANSYMSNIMGF
+268 MSQNDYLQQVNGF
-281 SAALVESLNKDQK
+281 STGLKTALGGNVQAAAELADKVITAEADVVAATGNTQEAVQNAFNGIMKSNFTMLDNLQLGITPTKEGFQQLIDKVNEWNAENGEATAYTIDNLADCQAALVDYIEMQGLAGYAAN
-294 EAAKVADTAL
+294 EAA
-304 RDVADNA
+304 
-311 NAFGKYTVEE
+311 G
-321 LAGVYQALAKGQ
+321 
-333 YQTLDNL
+333 
-340 MLGFAGTKEGLQQL
+340 
-354 LDKANELNEEQ
+354 
-365 GIHTQYS
+365 
-372 INNFADIVNAIH
+372 
-384 KVQEEMGIAG
+384 
-394 TASGEAANTIE
+394 TIE
-405 GSTAMAKAAWENLA
+405 GSTASMKAAWQNLA

-450 VQQIV
+450 VQQIA
-455 TGVGTATVEAI
+455 TGVGTATAEAI

-498 ANMAGKAIANIAT
+498 ASMAGKAIANIAT

-545 IAVGVLTGKISLAT
+545 IAVGVLTGQISLAT

-599 KELAGEPQTVEEAR
+599 KELVGEPQTVEEAR

-620 QQYEEASKARLE
+620 QQYEEASKSRLE
-632 AFSSDAGFSGDTVEM
+632 MFTSDAGFSGDTVEM
-647 ERLAEAIKQAK
+647 ERLAEDIKQAK

-723 VAKMSWDDFM
+723 VVKMSWDDFM
-733 GNLKGNTEVLQQID
+733 GNLTGNTEVLQQID
-747 EDFAFVSEKA
+747 EDFAFISEKA
-757 DLAGISVDGLSQY
+757 DLAGISIDGLAQY
-770 LASMSTGEQAGFLA
+770 LASMSTGEKAGFLA
-784 GLRDELEDMSG
+784 GAREELEDMSG
-795 GTDGLSKKLAELMDN
+795 GVDGLRGKLATLMDG
-810 VSAYEAAGAET
+810 VSAYEAAGTEST
-821 SDGLALAVENVNAR
+821 DGLALAVENVKAR

-850 DQEAEATEAA
+850 DQEAAATEAA

-944 RAYRAGESAGA
+944 RAYRAGKSAGA
-955 SGGADYDGAGFSGGS
+955 SGGADYDGVGFAGGG

-978 IQSVAQTPVELAAA
+978 INSPVQSEVELAAA

>member
-1 MGRINVFTLEASI
+1 MGRINVFNLEASI

-44 AMESAMIKVPV
+44 AMESAMIKIPG

-162 SEAVDAANKF
+162 SEAIDAANKF

-190 EDAGDKTNLF
+190 EDAGEKTNLF
-200 ADILKANLASG
+200 ADILKANLTSNAIMAG
-211 AIISGVKK
+211 AKK
-219 LAGVVADVGKAAYT
+219 LASAIAEVGKMALEGY
-233 SYAQHE
+233 SDNE

-372 INNFADIVNAIH
+372 IDNFADIVNAIH
-384 KVQEEMGIAG
+384 DVQTAMGIAG
-394 TASGEAANTIE
+394 TASGEAAGTIE
-405 GSTAMAKAAWENLA
+405 GSTASMKAAWENLA
-419 TGMADSSAD
+419 TGIADENANID
-428 MEGLTKD
+428 KLTKD
-435 FVDSVFTAGRNIIPR
+435 FVDSVVAAGDNVVPR
-450 VQQIV
+450 VKQIV
-455 TGVGTATVEAI
+455 TGLGTATTEAI
-466 SYLRETNSAI
+466 SYLRETNSTIGLVITVLEGAANAAI
-476 DLLVTAFEFAATA
+476 V
-489 ATVAGTAIG
+489 VGTA
-498 ANMAGKAIANIAT
+498 
-511 IFTANAS
+511 FTANLAGKTIAGIATNFMEIAS
-518 ALAFFTAESGKA
+518 ALELTTIESGKA
-530 AVAEATLNGVFSVSE
+530 AVAQATLSGTFTASE
-545 IAVGVLTGKISLAT
+545 IAVGVLTGQISLAT

-564 WNTAINANPIGLI
+564 WNTAINANPIGLL

-670 AAEEAAKPVNVIK
+670 AAEEAAKPANVIK

-688 YAATAQSILEDYQNT
+688 YAAAAQSILEDYQNT

-723 VAKMSWDDFM
+723 VVKMSWDDFM
-733 GNLKGNTEVLQQID
+733 GNLTGNTEVLQQID
-747 EDFAFVSEKA
+747 EDFAFISEKA

-795 GTDGLSKKLAELMDN
+795 GTEGLSKKLAELMDN
-810 VSAYEAAGAET
+810 VSAYEAAGTET

-850 DQEAEATEAA
+850 DQEAAATEAA

-875 PGVLAKLDSLA
+875 PGVLDKLDSLA

>member
-200 ADILKANLASG
+200 ADVLKANLASG
-211 AIISGVKK
+211 AIIAGVKK

-233 SYAQHE
+233 SYARYE
-239 QLTDGIKKLYGDAA
+239 QLAGGAQLMFGDAYDFVA
-253 QAVISNANGAYKSAQ
+253 EKARNAYKTVQ
-268 MSANSYMSNIMGF
+268 MSQNDYLQQVNGFATGLKTALGGNVQAAAELADKVITAEADVVAATGNTQEAVQNAFNGIMKSNFTMLDNLQLGITPTKEGF
-281 SAALVESLNKDQK
+281 QQLIDKVNEWNAENGEATAYTIDNLADCQAALVDYIEMQGLAGYAAN
-294 EAAKVADTAL
+294 EAA
-304 RDVADNA
+304 
-311 NAFGKYTVEE
+311 G
-321 LAGVYQALAKGQ
+321 
-333 YQTLDNL
+333 
-340 MLGFAGTKEGLQQL
+340 
-354 LDKANELNEEQ
+354 
-365 GIHTQYS
+365 
-372 INNFADIVNAIH
+372 
-384 KVQEEMGIAG
+384 
-394 TASGEAANTIE
+394 TIE
-405 GSTAMAKAAWENLA
+405 GSTASMKAAWQNLA

-435 FVDSVFTAGRNIIPR
+435 FVDSVFTAGKNIIPR

-455 TGVGTATVEAI
+455 TGVGTATAEAI

-489 ATVAGTAIG
+489 ATIAGTAIG
-498 ANMAGKAIANIAT
+498 ASMAGKAIANIAT

-632 AFSSDAGFSGDTVEM
+632 MFTSDAGFSGDTVEM

-670 AAEEAAKPVNVIK
+670 AAEEAAKPANVIK

-688 YAATAQSILEDYQNT
+688 YAAAAQSILEDYQNT

-723 VAKMSWDDFM
+723 VTKMSWDDFM

-747 EDFAFVSEKA
+747 EDFAFISEKA
-757 DLAGISVDGLSQY
+757 DLAGISIDGLAQY
-770 LASMSTGEQAGFLA
+770 LASMSTGEKAGFLA
-784 GLRDELEDMSG
+784 GAREELEDMSG
-795 GTDGLSKKLAELMDN
+795 GVDGLRGKLATLMDG
-810 VSAYEAAGAET
+810 VSAYEAAGTEST
-821 SDGLALAVENVNAR
+821 DGLALAVENVEAR

-850 DQEAEATEAA
+850 DQEAAATEAA

-875 PGVLAKLDSLA
+875 PGVLDKLDSLA

-944 RAYRAGESAGA
+944 RAYRTGKSAGA
-955 SGGADYDGAGFSGGS
+955 SGGADYDGVGFAGGG

-978 IQSVAQTPVELAAA
+978 INSPVQSEVELAAA

>member
-1 MGRINVFTLEASI
+1 MAANVFELFATIS
-14 TLDASS
+14 LDTDE
-20 YESEMAKAA
+20 YERKL
-29 KTAKDT
+29 KD
-35 GNAVSTSSS
+35 S
-44 AMESAMIKVPV
+44 
-55 AADKVAKGMENLG
+55 
-68 KSTTKASDGIDG
+68 
-80 VKKTTEETKKPLGE
+80 
-94 IPPLTQKVKSAFEK
+94 
-108 LSESV
+108 
-113 TKQASDLDELKAKY
+113 
-127 ASLYL
+127 
-132 EQGEESAEAQE
+132 
-143 VARQITELST
+143 
-153 SLGENKAKI
+153 ENK
-162 SEAVDAANKF
+162 
-172 DTTMHDT
+172 T
-179 SEAVDDVAEAV
+179 S
-190 EDAGDKTNLF
+190 TF
-200 ADILKANLASG
+200 ADVLKANLASG
-211 AIISGVKK
+211 AIIAGVKK

-239 QLTDGIKKLYGDAA
+239 QLADGIKKLYGDAA

-372 INNFADIVNAIH
+372 IDNFADIVNAIH

-419 TGMADSSAD
+419 TGMADSNAD
-428 MEGLTKD
+428 IKGLTQD
-435 FVDSVFTAGRNIIPR
+435 FVDSVFTAGKNIVPR

-545 IAVGVLTGKISLAT
+545 IAVGVLTGQISLAT

-564 WNTAINANPIGLI
+564 WNTAIAANPLGVL

-586 GIGKATKAHKDFV
+586 GIGKATKAHKAFV

-613 AKVEELE
+613 AKVEELK

-632 AFSSDAGFSGDTVEM
+632 MFSSDAGFSGDTVEM

-670 AAEEAAKPVNVIK
+670 AAEEAAKPANVIK

-688 YAATAQSILEDYQNT
+688 YAAAAQSILEDYQNT

-795 GTDGLSKKLAELMDN
+795 GTEGLSKKLAELMDN

-850 DQEAEATEAA
+850 DQEAAATEAA

-875 PGVLAKLDSLA
+875 PGVLDKLDSLA

-944 RAYRAGESAGA
+944 RAYRSGKSAGA

>member
-1 MGRINVFTLEASI
+1 MGRINVFKLEASI

-190 EDAGDKTNLF
+190 EDAGEKTNLF

-211 AIISGVKK
+211 AIIAGVKK

-233 SYAQHE
+233 SYARYE
-239 QLTDGIKKLYGDAA
+239 QLAGGAQLMFGDAYDFVA
-253 QAVISNANGAYKSAQ
+253 EKARNAYKTVQ
-268 MSANSYMSNIMGF
+268 MSQNDYLQQVNGFATGLKTALGGNVQAAAELADKVITAEADVVAATGNTQEAVQNAFNGIMKSNFTMLDNLQLGITPTKEGF
-281 SAALVESLNKDQK
+281 QQLIDKVNEWNAENGEATAYTIDNLADCQAALVDYIEMQGLAGYAAN
-294 EAAKVADTAL
+294 EAA
-304 RDVADNA
+304 
-311 NAFGKYTVEE
+311 G
-321 LAGVYQALAKGQ
+321 
-333 YQTLDNL
+333 
-340 MLGFAGTKEGLQQL
+340 
-354 LDKANELNEEQ
+354 
-365 GIHTQYS
+365 
-372 INNFADIVNAIH
+372 
-384 KVQEEMGIAG
+384 
-394 TASGEAANTIE
+394 TIE
-405 GSTAMAKAAWENLA
+405 GSTASMKAAWQNLA

-428 MEGLTKD
+428 MEGLTQD

-476 DLLVTAFEFAATA
+476 DLLATAFEFAATA
-489 ATVAGTAIG
+489 ATVAGAAIG

-511 IFTANAS
+511 VFTANAS

-545 IAVGVLTGKISLAT
+545 IAIGVLTGKISLAT

-564 WNTAINANPIGLI
+564 WNTAIQANPIGLI

-586 GIGKATKAHKDFV
+586 GIGKATKAHKEFV

-632 AFSSDAGFSGDTVEM
+632 MFSSDAGFSGDTVEM

-670 AAEEAAKPVNVIK
+670 AAEEAAKPANVIK

-688 YAATAQSILEDYQNT
+688 YAAAAQSILEDYQNT

-795 GTDGLSKKLAELMDN
+795 GTEGLSKKLAELMYN
-810 VSAYEAAGAET
+810 VSAYEAAGTET
-821 SDGLALAVENVNAR
+821 SDGLALAVENVKSR

-944 RAYRAGESAGA
+944 RAYRSEKSAGA
-955 SGGADYDGAGFSGGS
+955 SGGADYDGVGFSGGS

>member
-1 MGRINVFTLEASI
+1 MGRINVFKLEASI

-190 EDAGDKTNLF
+190 EDAGEKTNLF

-211 AIISGVKK
+211 AIIAGVKK

-233 SYAQHE
+233 SYARYE
-239 QLTDGIKKLYGDAA
+239 QLAGGAQLMFGDAYDFVA
-253 QAVISNANGAYKSAQ
+253 EKARNAYKTVQ
-268 MSANSYMSNIMGF
+268 MSQNDYLQQVNGFATGLKTALGGNVQAAAELADKVITAEADVVAATGNTQEAVQNAFNGIMKSNFTMLDNLQLGITPTKEGF
-281 SAALVESLNKDQK
+281 QQLIDKVNEWNAENGEATAYTIDNLADCQAALVDYIEMQGLAGYAAN
-294 EAAKVADTAL
+294 EAA
-304 RDVADNA
+304 
-311 NAFGKYTVEE
+311 G
-321 LAGVYQALAKGQ
+321 
-333 YQTLDNL
+333 
-340 MLGFAGTKEGLQQL
+340 
-354 LDKANELNEEQ
+354 
-365 GIHTQYS
+365 
-372 INNFADIVNAIH
+372 
-384 KVQEEMGIAG
+384 
-394 TASGEAANTIE
+394 TIE
-405 GSTAMAKAAWENLA
+405 GSTASMKAAWQNLA

-435 FVDSVFTAGRNIIPR
+435 FVDSVFTAGKNIIPR

-455 TGVGTATVEAI
+455 TGVGTATAEAI

-476 DLLVTAFEFAATA
+476 DLLATAFEFAATA
-489 ATVAGTAIG
+489 ATVAGAAIG

-511 IFTANAS
+511 VFTANAS

-545 IAVGVLTGKISLAT
+545 IAVGVLTGQISLAT

-564 WNTAINANPIGLI
+564 WNTAIKANPIGLI

-586 GIGKATKAHKDFV
+586 GIGKATKAHKAFV

-632 AFSSDAGFSGDTVEM
+632 MFSSDAGFSGDTVEM

-723 VAKMSWDDFM
+723 VVKMSWDGLM
-733 GNLKGNTEVLQQID
+733 GNLHGNTEVLQQID
-747 EDFAFVSEKA
+747 EDFAFIREKA
-757 DLAGISVDGLSQY
+757 DLAGVSIDGLGKY
-770 LASMSTGEQAGFLA
+770 LAAMSDGEKAGFLA
-784 GLRDELEDMSG
+784 GVREELEDMSG

-810 VSAYEAAGAET
+810 VSAYEAAGTET

-850 DQEAEATEAA
+850 DQEAAATEAA

-875 PGVLAKLDSLA
+875 PGVLDKLDSLA

-944 RAYRAGESAGA
+944 RAYRSEKSAGA
-955 SGGADYDGAGFSGGS
+955 SGGADYDGVGFSGGS

>member
-1 MGRINVFTLEASI
+1 MAANVFELFATIS
-14 TLDASS
+14 LDTDE
-20 YESEMAKAA
+20 YERKL
-29 KTAKDT
+29 KD
-35 GNAVSTSSS
+35 S
-44 AMESAMIKVPV
+44 
-55 AADKVAKGMENLG
+55 
-68 KSTTKASDGIDG
+68 
-80 VKKTTEETKKPLGE
+80 
-94 IPPLTQKVKSAFEK
+94 
-108 LSESV
+108 
-113 TKQASDLDELKAKY
+113 
-127 ASLYL
+127 
-132 EQGEESAEAQE
+132 
-143 VARQITELST
+143 
-153 SLGENKAKI
+153 ENK
-162 SEAVDAANKF
+162 
-172 DTTMHDT
+172 T
-179 SEAVDDVAEAV
+179 S
-190 EDAGDKTNLF
+190 TF
-200 ADILKANLASG
+200 ADVLKANLASG
-211 AIISGVKK
+211 AIIAGVKK

-233 SYAQHE
+233 SYARYE
-239 QLTDGIKKLYGDAA
+239 QLAGGAQLMFGDAYDFVA
-253 QAVISNANGAYKSAQ
+253 EKARNAYKTVQ
-268 MSANSYMSNIMGF
+268 MSQNDYLQQVNGFATGLKTALGGNVQAAAELADKVITAEADVVAATGNTQEAVQNAFNGIMKSNFTMLDNLQLGITPTKEGF
-281 SAALVESLNKDQK
+281 QQLIDKVNEWNAENGEATAYTIDNLADCQAALVDYIEMQGLAGYAAN
-294 EAAKVADTAL
+294 EAA
-304 RDVADNA
+304 
-311 NAFGKYTVEE
+311 G
-321 LAGVYQALAKGQ
+321 
-333 YQTLDNL
+333 
-340 MLGFAGTKEGLQQL
+340 
-354 LDKANELNEEQ
+354 
-365 GIHTQYS
+365 
-372 INNFADIVNAIH
+372 
-384 KVQEEMGIAG
+384 
-394 TASGEAANTIE
+394 TIE
-405 GSTAMAKAAWENLA
+405 GSTASMKAAWQNLA
-419 TGMADSSAD
+419 TGMADSNAD

-498 ANMAGKAIANIAT
+498 ASMAGKAIANIAT

-670 AAEEAAKPVNVIK
+670 AAEEAAKPANVIK

-688 YAATAQSILEDYQNT
+688 YAAAAQSILEDYQNT

-723 VAKMSWDDFM
+723 VVKMSWDDFM
-733 GNLKGNTEVLQQID
+733 GNLTGNTEVLQQID
-747 EDFAFVSEKA
+747 EDFAFISEKA

-795 GTDGLSKKLAELMDN
+795 GTEGLSKKLAELMDN
-810 VSAYEAAGAET
+810 VSAYEAAGTET
-821 SDGLALAVENVNAR
+821 SDGLALAVENVKSR

-850 DQEAEATEAA
+850 DMEAEATEAA

-916 KSGLDYVPYDDYL
+916 KNGLDYVPYDDYL

-944 RAYRAGESAGA
+944 RAYRSEKSAGA

>member
-1 MGRINVFTLEASI
+1 MAANVFELFATIS
-14 TLDASS
+14 LDTDE
-20 YESEMAKAA
+20 YERKL
-29 KTAKDT
+29 KD
-35 GNAVSTSSS
+35 S
-44 AMESAMIKVPV
+44 
-55 AADKVAKGMENLG
+55 
-68 KSTTKASDGIDG
+68 
-80 VKKTTEETKKPLGE
+80 
-94 IPPLTQKVKSAFEK
+94 
-108 LSESV
+108 
-113 TKQASDLDELKAKY
+113 
-127 ASLYL
+127 
-132 EQGEESAEAQE
+132 
-143 VARQITELST
+143 
-153 SLGENKAKI
+153 ENK
-162 SEAVDAANKF
+162 
-172 DTTMHDT
+172 T
-179 SEAVDDVAEAV
+179 S
-190 EDAGDKTNLF
+190 TF
-200 ADILKANLASG
+200 ADVLKANLASG
-211 AIISGVKK
+211 AIIAGVKK

-233 SYAQHE
+233 SYARYE
-239 QLTDGIKKLYGDAA
+239 QLAGGAQLMFGDAYDFVA
-253 QAVISNANGAYKSAQ
+253 EKARNAYKSVQ
-268 MSANSYMSNIMGF
+268 MSQNDYLQQVNGLATGLKTALGGNVQAAAELADKVITAEADVVAATGNTQEAVQNAFNGIMKSNYTMLDNLQLGITPTKEGF
-281 SAALVESLNKDQK
+281 QQLIDKVNEWNAENGEATAYTIDNLADCQAALVDYIEMQGLAGYAAN
-294 EAAKVADTAL
+294 EAA
-304 RDVADNA
+304 
-311 NAFGKYTVEE
+311 G
-321 LAGVYQALAKGQ
+321 
-333 YQTLDNL
+333 
-340 MLGFAGTKEGLQQL
+340 
-354 LDKANELNEEQ
+354 
-365 GIHTQYS
+365 
-372 INNFADIVNAIH
+372 
-384 KVQEEMGIAG
+384 
-394 TASGEAANTIE
+394 TIE
-405 GSTAMAKAAWENLA
+405 GSTASMKAAWQNLA

-435 FVDSVFTAGRNIIPR
+435 FVDSVFTAGKNIIPR

-455 TGVGTATVEAI
+455 TGVGTATAEAI
-466 SYLRETNSAI
+466 SYLRETNGAI

-498 ANMAGKAIANIAT
+498 VNMAGKAIANIAT

-545 IAVGVLTGKISLAT
+545 IAVGVLTGQISLAT

-586 GIGKATKAHKDFV
+586 GIGKATKAHKAFV

-632 AFSSDAGFSGDTVEM
+632 MFTSDAGFSGDTVEM
-647 ERLAEAIKQAK
+647 ERLSEAIKQAK

-670 AAEEAAKPVNVIK
+670 AAEEAAKPANVIK

-688 YAATAQSILEDYQNT
+688 YAAAAQSILEDYQNT
-703 YTTIYNGLHDV
+703 YTSIYNGLHDV

-723 VAKMSWDDFM
+723 VTKMSWDDFM

-757 DLAGISVDGLSQY
+757 DLAGISIDGLSQY

-795 GTDGLSKKLAELMDN
+795 GTEGLSKKLAELMDN

-850 DQEAEATEAA
+850 DQEAAATEAA

-875 PGVLAKLDSLA
+875 PGVLDKLDSLA

>member
-1 MGRINVFTLEASI
+1 MAANVFELFATIS
-14 TLDASS
+14 LDTDE
-20 YESEMAKAA
+20 YERKL
-29 KTAKDT
+29 KD
-35 GNAVSTSSS
+35 S
-44 AMESAMIKVPV
+44 
-55 AADKVAKGMENLG
+55 
-68 KSTTKASDGIDG
+68 
-80 VKKTTEETKKPLGE
+80 
-94 IPPLTQKVKSAFEK
+94 
-108 LSESV
+108 
-113 TKQASDLDELKAKY
+113 
-127 ASLYL
+127 
-132 EQGEESAEAQE
+132 
-143 VARQITELST
+143 
-153 SLGENKAKI
+153 ENK
-162 SEAVDAANKF
+162 
-172 DTTMHDT
+172 T
-179 SEAVDDVAEAV
+179 S
-190 EDAGDKTNLF
+190 TF
-200 ADILKANLASG
+200 ADVLKANLASG
-211 AIISGVKK
+211 AIIAGVKK

-233 SYAQHE
+233 SYARYE
-239 QLTDGIKKLYGDAA
+239 QLAGGAQLMFGDAYDFVA
-253 QAVISNANGAYKSAQ
+253 EKARNAYKTVQ
-268 MSANSYMSNIMGF
+268 MSQNDYLQQVNGFATGLKTALGGNVQAAAELADKVITAEADVVAATGNTQEAVQNAFNGIMKSNFTMLDNLQLGITPTKEGF
-281 SAALVESLNKDQK
+281 QQLIDKVNEWNAENGEATAYTIDNLADCQAALVDYIEMQGLSNYAAE
-294 EAAKVADTAL
+294 EAA
-304 RDVADNA
+304 R
-311 NAFGKYTVEE
+311 
-321 LAGVYQALAKGQ
+321 
-333 YQTLDNL
+333 
-340 MLGFAGTKEGLQQL
+340 
-354 LDKANELNEEQ
+354 
-365 GIHTQYS
+365 
-372 INNFADIVNAIH
+372 
-384 KVQEEMGIAG
+384 
-394 TASGEAANTIE
+394 TIE
-405 GSTAMAKAAWENLA
+405 GSTASMKAAWQNLA
-419 TGMADSSAD
+419 TGMADSNAD
-428 MEGLTKD
+428 MEGLTQD

-498 ANMAGKAIANIAT
+498 VNMAGKAIANIAT
-511 IFTANAS
+511 VFTANAS

-564 WNTAINANPIGLI
+564 WNTAIQANPIGLI

-586 GIGKATKAHKDFV
+586 GIGKATKAHKEFV

-613 AKVEELE
+613 AKVEELKK
-620 QQYEEASKARLE
+620 QYEEASKARLE
-632 AFSSDAGFSGDTVEM
+632 MSSSDAGFSGDTVEM
-647 ERLAEAIKQAK
+647 ERLAEAIKQAE

-664 EAQEQA
+664 QAQEQA
-670 AAEEAAKPVNVIK
+670 AAEEAAKPTNVIK

-688 YAATAQSILEDYQNT
+688 YAAAAQSILEDYQNT

-795 GTDGLSKKLAELMDN
+795 GTDGLSKKLAELMDGI
-810 VSAYEAAGAET
+810 SAFESSGTGYT
-821 SDGLALAVENVNAR
+821 DRLALAVENVNAR

-850 DQEAEATEAA
+850 DQEAAATEAA

-900 TLTIKANI
+900 TLTIKTNI
-908 KGSNVPGA
+908 KGSDYARPHKN
-916 KSGLDYVPYDDYL
+916 GLDYVPYDDYL
-929 VRLHKGEK
+929 ARLHKGET

-944 RAYRAGESAGA
+944 RAYRAGKSAGA
-955 SGGADYDGAGFSGGS
+955 SGGVNYDGAGFAGGG

-978 IQSVAQTPVELAAA
+978 INSPVQSEVELAAA

>member
-1 MGRINVFTLEASI
+1 MAANVFELFATIS
-14 TLDASS
+14 LDTDE
-20 YESEMAKAA
+20 YERKL
-29 KTAKDT
+29 KD
-35 GNAVSTSSS
+35 S
-44 AMESAMIKVPV
+44 
-55 AADKVAKGMENLG
+55 
-68 KSTTKASDGIDG
+68 
-80 VKKTTEETKKPLGE
+80 
-94 IPPLTQKVKSAFEK
+94 
-108 LSESV
+108 
-113 TKQASDLDELKAKY
+113 
-127 ASLYL
+127 
-132 EQGEESAEAQE
+132 
-143 VARQITELST
+143 
-153 SLGENKAKI
+153 ENK
-162 SEAVDAANKF
+162 
-172 DTTMHDT
+172 T
-179 SEAVDDVAEAV
+179 S
-190 EDAGDKTNLF
+190 TF
-200 ADILKANLASG
+200 ADVLKANLASG
-211 AIISGVKK
+211 AIIAGVKK

-233 SYAQHE
+233 SYARYE
-239 QLTDGIKKLYGDAA
+239 QLAGGAQLMFGDAYDFVA
-253 QAVISNANGAYKSAQ
+253 EKARNAYKTVQ
-268 MSANSYMSNIMGF
+268 MSQNDYLQQVNGFATGLKTALGGNVQAAAELADKVITAEADVVAATGNSQEAVQNAFNGIMKSNYTMLDNLQLGIAPTKEGF
-281 SAALVESLNKDQK
+281 QQLIDKVNEWNAENGEATSYTIDNLADCQAALVDYIEMQGLAGYAAN
-294 EAAKVADTAL
+294 EAA
-304 RDVADNA
+304 
-311 NAFGKYTVEE
+311 G
-321 LAGVYQALAKGQ
+321 
-333 YQTLDNL
+333 
-340 MLGFAGTKEGLQQL
+340 
-354 LDKANELNEEQ
+354 
-365 GIHTQYS
+365 
-372 INNFADIVNAIH
+372 
-384 KVQEEMGIAG
+384 
-394 TASGEAANTIE
+394 TIE
-405 GSTAMAKAAWENLA
+405 GSTASMKAAWQNLA
-419 TGMADSSAD
+419 TGMADSNAD

-455 TGVGTATVEAI
+455 TGVGTATAEAI

-498 ANMAGKAIANIAT
+498 VNMAGKAIANIAT

-564 WNTAINANPIGLI
+564 WNTAITANPLGVL

-586 GIGKATKAHKDFV
+586 GIGKATKAHKEYV

-613 AKVEELE
+613 ARVEELE

-632 AFSSDAGFSGDTVEM
+632 MFSSDAGFSGDTVEM

-670 AAEEAAKPVNVIK
+670 AAEEAAKPANVIK

-688 YAATAQSILEDYQNT
+688 YAAAAQSILEDYQNT

-723 VAKMSWDDFM
+723 VVKMSWDGLM
-733 GNLKGNTEVLQQID
+733 GNLHGNTEVLQQID
-747 EDFAFVSEKA
+747 EDFAFIREKA
-757 DLAGISVDGLSQY
+757 DLAGVSIDGLGKY
-770 LASMSTGEQAGFLA
+770 LASMSDGEKAGFLA
-784 GLRDELEDMSG
+784 GVRKELEDMSG
-795 GTDGLSKKLAELMDN
+795 GTDGLSRKFATLMDGI
-810 VSAYEAAGAET
+810 SAYEAAGTET

-850 DQEAEATEAA
+850 DQEAAATEAA

-875 PGVLAKLDSLA
+875 PGVLDKLDSLA

-944 RAYRAGESAGA
+944 RAYRAVESAGA
-955 SGGADYDGAGFSGGS
+955 SGGADYDGVGFAGGG

-978 IQSVAQTPVELAAA
+978 INSPVQSEVELAAA

>member
-1 MGRINVFTLEASI
+1 MAANVFELFATIS
-14 TLDASS
+14 LDTDE
-20 YESEMAKAA
+20 YERKL
-29 KTAKDT
+29 KD
-35 GNAVSTSSS
+35 S
-44 AMESAMIKVPV
+44 
-55 AADKVAKGMENLG
+55 
-68 KSTTKASDGIDG
+68 
-80 VKKTTEETKKPLGE
+80 
-94 IPPLTQKVKSAFEK
+94 
-108 LSESV
+108 
-113 TKQASDLDELKAKY
+113 
-127 ASLYL
+127 
-132 EQGEESAEAQE
+132 
-143 VARQITELST
+143 
-153 SLGENKAKI
+153 ENK
-162 SEAVDAANKF
+162 
-172 DTTMHDT
+172 T
-179 SEAVDDVAEAV
+179 S
-190 EDAGDKTNLF
+190 TF
-200 ADILKANLASG
+200 ADVLKANLASG
-211 AIISGVKK
+211 VIIAGVKK
-219 LAGVVADVGKAAYT
+219 LVGVVADVGKAAYT

-372 INNFADIVNAIH
+372 IDNFADIVNAIH

-435 FVDSVFTAGRNIIPR
+435 FVDSVFTAGKNIIPR

-489 ATVAGTAIG
+489 ATVAGAAIG
-498 ANMAGKAIANIAT
+498 ASMAGKAIANIAT

-545 IAVGVLTGKISLAT
+545 IAVGVLTGQISLAT

-723 VAKMSWDDFM
+723 VVKMSWDGLM
-733 GNLKGNTEVLQQID
+733 GNLHGNTEVLQQID
-747 EDFAFVSEKA
+747 EDFAFIREKA
-757 DLAGISVDGLSQY
+757 DLAGVSIDGLGKY
-770 LASMSTGEQAGFLA
+770 LASMSDGEKAGFLA
-784 GLRDELEDMSG
+784 GVRKELEDMSG
-795 GTDGLSKKLAELMDN
+795 GTDGLSRKFATLMDGI
-810 VSAYEAAGAET
+810 SAYEAAGTET

-850 DQEAEATEAA
+850 DQEAAATEAA
-860 TNTMSGLVAGIDSST
+860 TNTMSGVVAGIDSST

-955 SGGADYDGAGFSGGS
+955 SDGADYDGAGFSGGS

>member
-1 MGRINVFTLEASI
+1 MGANVFELFATIS
-14 TLDASS
+14 LDTDE
-20 YESEMAKAA
+20 YERKL
-29 KTAKDT
+29 KD
-35 GNAVSTSSS
+35 S
-44 AMESAMIKVPV
+44 
-55 AADKVAKGMENLG
+55 
-68 KSTTKASDGIDG
+68 
-80 VKKTTEETKKPLGE
+80 
-94 IPPLTQKVKSAFEK
+94 
-108 LSESV
+108 
-113 TKQASDLDELKAKY
+113 
-127 ASLYL
+127 
-132 EQGEESAEAQE
+132 
-143 VARQITELST
+143 
-153 SLGENKAKI
+153 ENK
-162 SEAVDAANKF
+162 
-172 DTTMHDT
+172 T
-179 SEAVDDVAEAV
+179 S
-190 EDAGDKTNLF
+190 TF
-200 ADILKANLASG
+200 ADVLKANLASG
-211 AIISGVKK
+211 AIIAGVKK

-233 SYAQHE
+233 SYARYE
-239 QLTDGIKKLYGDAA
+239 QLAGGAQLMFGDAYDFVA
-253 QAVISNANGAYKSAQ
+253 EKAKNAYKTVQ
-268 MSANSYMSNIMGF
+268 MSQNDYLQQVNGFATGLKTALGGNVQAAAELADKVITAEADVVAATGNTQEAVQNAFNGIMKSNFTMLDNLQLGITPTKEGF
-281 SAALVESLNKDQK
+281 QQLIDKVNEWNAENGEATAYTIDNLADCQAALVDYIEMQGLAGYAAN
-294 EAAKVADTAL
+294 EAA
-304 RDVADNA
+304 
-311 NAFGKYTVEE
+311 G
-321 LAGVYQALAKGQ
+321 
-333 YQTLDNL
+333 
-340 MLGFAGTKEGLQQL
+340 
-354 LDKANELNEEQ
+354 
-365 GIHTQYS
+365 
-372 INNFADIVNAIH
+372 
-384 KVQEEMGIAG
+384 
-394 TASGEAANTIE
+394 TIE
-405 GSTAMAKAAWENLA
+405 GSTASMKAAWQNLA

-435 FVDSVFTAGRNIIPR
+435 FVDSVFTAGKNIIPR

-498 ANMAGKAIANIAT
+498 VNMAGKAIANIAT

-545 IAVGVLTGKISLAT
+545 IAVGVLTGQISLAT

-564 WNTAINANPIGLI
+564 WNTAIAANPLGVL

-586 GIGKATKAHKDFV
+586 GIGKATKAHKAFV

-632 AFSSDAGFSGDTVEM
+632 MFSSDAGFSGDTVEM
-647 ERLAEAIKQAK
+647 ERLAEAIKQAE

-664 EAQEQA
+664 QAQEQA

-723 VAKMSWDDFM
+723 VVKMSWDGLM
-733 GNLKGNTEVLQQID
+733 GNLHGNTEVLQQID
-747 EDFAFVSEKA
+747 EDFAFIREKA
-757 DLAGISVDGLSQY
+757 DLAGVSIDGLGKY
-770 LASMSTGEQAGFLA
+770 LAAMSDGEKAGFLA
-784 GLRDELEDMSG
+784 GVREELEDMSG
-795 GTDGLSKKLAELMDN
+795 GTEGLSKKLSELMDN
-810 VSAYEAAGAET
+810 VSAYEAAGTET

-850 DQEAEATEAA
+850 DQEAAATEAA

-875 PGVLAKLDSLA
+875 PGVLDKLDSLA
-886 SQMKSRLTNSFANY
+886 SQMKSRLTNSFASY

-908 KGSNVPGA
+908 KGSNIPGA

-929 VRLHKGEK
+929 VRLHKGET

-944 RAYRAGESAGA
+944 RAYKAGKSAGA
-955 SGGADYDGAGFSGGS
+955 SGGVDYDGAGFAGGS

>member
-1 MGRINVFTLEASI
+1 MAANVFELFATIS
-14 TLDASS
+14 LDTDE
-20 YESEMAKAA
+20 YERKL
-29 KTAKDT
+29 KD
-35 GNAVSTSSS
+35 S
-44 AMESAMIKVPV
+44 
-55 AADKVAKGMENLG
+55 
-68 KSTTKASDGIDG
+68 
-80 VKKTTEETKKPLGE
+80 
-94 IPPLTQKVKSAFEK
+94 
-108 LSESV
+108 
-113 TKQASDLDELKAKY
+113 
-127 ASLYL
+127 
-132 EQGEESAEAQE
+132 
-143 VARQITELST
+143 
-153 SLGENKAKI
+153 ENK
-162 SEAVDAANKF
+162 
-172 DTTMHDT
+172 T
-179 SEAVDDVAEAV
+179 S
-190 EDAGDKTNLF
+190 TF
-200 ADILKANLASG
+200 ADVLKANLASG
-211 AIISGVKK
+211 AIIAGVKK

-233 SYAQHE
+233 SYARYE
-239 QLTDGIKKLYGDAA
+239 QLAGGAQLMFGDAYDFVA
-253 QAVISNANGAYKSAQ
+253 EKARNAYETVQ
-268 MSANSYMSNIMGF
+268 MSQNDYLQQVNGFATGLKTALGGNVQAAAELADKVITAEADVVAATGNTQEAVQNAFNGIMKSNFTMLDNLQLGITPTKEGF
-281 SAALVESLNKDQK
+281 QQLIDKVNEWNAENGEATAYTIDNLADCQAALVDYIEMQGLAGYAAN
-294 EAAKVADTAL
+294 EAA
-304 RDVADNA
+304 
-311 NAFGKYTVEE
+311 G
-321 LAGVYQALAKGQ
+321 
-333 YQTLDNL
+333 
-340 MLGFAGTKEGLQQL
+340 
-354 LDKANELNEEQ
+354 
-365 GIHTQYS
+365 
-372 INNFADIVNAIH
+372 
-384 KVQEEMGIAG
+384 
-394 TASGEAANTIE
+394 TIE
-405 GSTAMAKAAWENLA
+405 GSTASMKAAWQNLA

-435 FVDSVFTAGRNIIPR
+435 FVDSVFTAGKNIIPR

-455 TGVGTATVEAI
+455 TGVGTATAEAI
-466 SYLRETNSAI
+466 SYLRETNGAI

-498 ANMAGKAIANIAT
+498 VNMAGKAIANIAT

-545 IAVGVLTGKISLAT
+545 IAVGVLTGQISLAT

-632 AFSSDAGFSGDTVEM
+632 MFTSDAGFSGDTVEM

-670 AAEEAAKPVNVIK
+670 AAEEAAKPANVIK

-688 YAATAQSILEDYQNT
+688 YAAAAQSILEDYQNT
-703 YTTIYNGLHDV
+703 YTSIYNGLHDV

-723 VAKMSWDDFM
+723 VVKMSWDGLM
-733 GNLKGNTEVLQQID
+733 GNLHGNTEVLQQID
-747 EDFAFVSEKA
+747 EDFAFIREKA
-757 DLAGISVDGLSQY
+757 DLAGVSIDGLGKY
-770 LASMSTGEQAGFLA
+770 LASMSDGEKAGFLA
-784 GLRDELEDMSG
+784 GVRKELEDMSG
-795 GTDGLSKKLAELMDN
+795 GTDGLSRKFATLMDGI
-810 VSAYEAAGAET
+810 SAYEAAGTET

-850 DQEAEATEAA
+850 DQEAAATEAA

-875 PGVLAKLDSLA
+875 PGVLDKLDSLA

-944 RAYRAGESAGA
+944 RAYRAGKSAGA
-955 SGGADYDGAGFSGGS
+955 SGGADYDGVGFSGGS

>member
-1 MGRINVFTLEASI
+1 MAANVFELFATIS
-14 TLDASS
+14 LDTDE
-20 YESEMAKAA
+20 YERKL
-29 KTAKDT
+29 KD
-35 GNAVSTSSS
+35 S
-44 AMESAMIKVPV
+44 
-55 AADKVAKGMENLG
+55 
-68 KSTTKASDGIDG
+68 
-80 VKKTTEETKKPLGE
+80 
-94 IPPLTQKVKSAFEK
+94 
-108 LSESV
+108 
-113 TKQASDLDELKAKY
+113 
-127 ASLYL
+127 
-132 EQGEESAEAQE
+132 
-143 VARQITELST
+143 
-153 SLGENKAKI
+153 ENK
-162 SEAVDAANKF
+162 
-172 DTTMHDT
+172 T
-179 SEAVDDVAEAV
+179 S
-190 EDAGDKTNLF
+190 TF
-200 ADILKANLASG
+200 ADVLKANLASG
-211 AIISGVKK
+211 AIIAGVKK

-233 SYAQHE
+233 SYARYE
-239 QLTDGIKKLYGDAA
+239 QLAGGAQLMFGDAYDFVA
-253 QAVISNANGAYKSAQ
+253 EKARNAYETVQ
-268 MSANSYMSNIMGF
+268 MSQNDYLQQVNGFATGLKTALGGNVQAAAELADKVITAEADVVAATGNTQEAVQNAFNGIMKSNFTMLDNLQLGITPTKEGF
-281 SAALVESLNKDQK
+281 QQLIDKVNEWNAENGEATAYTIDNLADCQAALVDYIEMQGLAGYAAN
-294 EAAKVADTAL
+294 EAA
-304 RDVADNA
+304 
-311 NAFGKYTVEE
+311 G
-321 LAGVYQALAKGQ
+321 
-333 YQTLDNL
+333 
-340 MLGFAGTKEGLQQL
+340 
-354 LDKANELNEEQ
+354 
-365 GIHTQYS
+365 
-372 INNFADIVNAIH
+372 
-384 KVQEEMGIAG
+384 
-394 TASGEAANTIE
+394 TIE
-405 GSTAMAKAAWENLA
+405 GSTASMKAAWQNLA

-455 TGVGTATVEAI
+455 TGVGAATAEAI

-498 ANMAGKAIANIAT
+498 ASMAGKAIANIAT

-545 IAVGVLTGKISLAT
+545 IAVGVLTGQISLAT

-632 AFSSDAGFSGDTVEM
+632 MFTSDAGFSGDTVEM

-723 VAKMSWDDFM
+723 VVKMSWDGLM
-733 GNLKGNTEVLQQID
+733 GNLHGNTEVLQQID
-747 EDFAFVSEKA
+747 EDFAFIREKA
-757 DLAGISVDGLSQY
+757 DLAGVSIDGLGKY
-770 LASMSTGEQAGFLA
+770 LASMSDGEKAGFLA
-784 GLRDELEDMSG
+784 GVRKELEDMSG
-795 GTDGLSKKLAELMDN
+795 GTDGLSRKFATLMDGI
-810 VSAYEAAGAET
+810 SAYEAAGTET

-850 DQEAEATEAA
+850 DQEAAATEAA

-875 PGVLAKLDSLA
+875 PGVLDKLDSLA

>member
-1 MGRINVFTLEASI
+1 MAANVFELFATIS
-14 TLDASS
+14 LDTDE
-20 YESEMAKAA
+20 YERKL
-29 KTAKDT
+29 KD
-35 GNAVSTSSS
+35 S
-44 AMESAMIKVPV
+44 
-55 AADKVAKGMENLG
+55 
-68 KSTTKASDGIDG
+68 
-80 VKKTTEETKKPLGE
+80 
-94 IPPLTQKVKSAFEK
+94 
-108 LSESV
+108 
-113 TKQASDLDELKAKY
+113 
-127 ASLYL
+127 
-132 EQGEESAEAQE
+132 
-143 VARQITELST
+143 
-153 SLGENKAKI
+153 ENK
-162 SEAVDAANKF
+162 
-172 DTTMHDT
+172 T
-179 SEAVDDVAEAV
+179 S
-190 EDAGDKTNLF
+190 TF
-200 ADILKANLASG
+200 ADVLKANLASG
-211 AIISGVKK
+211 AIIAGVKK

-372 INNFADIVNAIH
+372 IDNFADIVNAIH

-455 TGVGTATVEAI
+455 TGVGTATAEAI

-498 ANMAGKAIANIAT
+498 VNMAGKAIANIAT

-545 IAVGVLTGKISLAT
+545 IAVGVLTGQISLAT

-564 WNTAINANPIGLI
+564 WNTAVAANPLGLL
-577 AAAVAALAI
+577 VAAISAVTVATV
-586 GIGKATKAHKDFV
+586 KAAKTQKEKA
-599 KELAGEPQTVEEAR
+599 KELAGDPKTIEDAT
-613 AKVEELE
+613 
-620 QQYEEASKARLE
+620 ARLSE
-632 AFSSDAGFSGDTVEM
+632 LKAKYAELDAESRKMYATNPGQWMPTAEM
-647 ERLAEAIKQAK
+647 QLYGQAIDVAE
-658 QNLADL
+658 QNLANL
-664 EAQEQA
+664 QAQEQA
-670 AAEEAAKPVNVIK
+670 AAEEAAKPANVIK

-688 YAATAQSILEDYQNT
+688 YAAAAQSILEDYQNT
-703 YTTIYNGLHDV
+703 YTSIYEGLHNI
-714 GSAFTSQIE
+714 GSAFTSVVEVTKIKWADAMANINGNSAVLEKMDENFDFISQAAAASGVSIE
-723 VAKMSWDDFM
+723 GFSGF
-733 GNLKGNTEVLQQID
+733 
-747 EDFAFVSEKA
+747 
-757 DLAGISVDGLSQY
+757 
-770 LASMSTGEQAGFLA
+770 LASMSTEDAAGVLA
-784 GLRDELEDMSG
+784 ALRAELEKVGPDSDSAKG
-795 GTDGLSKKLAELMDN
+795 PLAELADAISRYN
-810 VSAYEAAGAET
+810 EAGSGY
-821 SDGLALAVENVNAR
+821 SDGLALAVENVKTR

-841 SYVEKVGDL
+841 DYVEKVGNL
-850 DQEAEATEAA
+850 DQEAAATEAA

-875 PGVLAKLDSLA
+875 PGVLDKLDSLA

-944 RAYRAGESAGA
+944 RAYRAGKSAGA
-955 SGGADYDGAGFSGGS
+955 SGGVDYDGVGFAGGG

-978 IQSVAQTPVELAAA
+978 INSPVQSEVELAAA

>member
-1 MGRINVFTLEASI
+1 MAANVFELFATIS
-14 TLDASS
+14 LDTDE
-20 YESEMAKAA
+20 YERKL
-29 KTAKDT
+29 KD
-35 GNAVSTSSS
+35 S
-44 AMESAMIKVPV
+44 
-55 AADKVAKGMENLG
+55 
-68 KSTTKASDGIDG
+68 
-80 VKKTTEETKKPLGE
+80 
-94 IPPLTQKVKSAFEK
+94 
-108 LSESV
+108 
-113 TKQASDLDELKAKY
+113 
-127 ASLYL
+127 
-132 EQGEESAEAQE
+132 
-143 VARQITELST
+143 
-153 SLGENKAKI
+153 ENK
-162 SEAVDAANKF
+162 
-172 DTTMHDT
+172 T
-179 SEAVDDVAEAV
+179 S
-190 EDAGDKTNLF
+190 TF
-200 ADILKANLASG
+200 ADVLKANLASG
-211 AIISGVKK
+211 AIIAGVKK

-233 SYAQHE
+233 SYARYE
-239 QLTDGIKKLYGDAA
+239 QLAGGAQLMFGDAYDFVA
-253 QAVISNANGAYKSAQ
+253 EKARNAYKTVQ
-268 MSANSYMSNIMGF
+268 MSQNDYLQQVNGFATGLKTALGGNVQAAAELADKVITAEADVVAATGNSQEAVQNAFNGIMKSNYTMLDNLQLGIAPTKEGF
-281 SAALVESLNKDQK
+281 QQLIDKVNEWNAENGEATSYTIDNLADCQAALVDYIEMQGLAGYAAN
-294 EAAKVADTAL
+294 EAA
-304 RDVADNA
+304 
-311 NAFGKYTVEE
+311 G
-321 LAGVYQALAKGQ
+321 
-333 YQTLDNL
+333 
-340 MLGFAGTKEGLQQL
+340 
-354 LDKANELNEEQ
+354 
-365 GIHTQYS
+365 
-372 INNFADIVNAIH
+372 
-384 KVQEEMGIAG
+384 
-394 TASGEAANTIE
+394 TIE
-405 GSTAMAKAAWENLA
+405 GSTASMKAAWQNLA
-419 TGMADSSAD
+419 TGMADSNAD

-435 FVDSVFTAGRNIIPR
+435 FVDSVFTAGSNIIPR

-455 TGVGTATVEAI
+455 TGVGTATAEAI

-498 ANMAGKAIANIAT
+498 VNMAGKAIANIAT

-545 IAVGVLTGKISLAT
+545 IAVGVLTGQISLAT

-632 AFSSDAGFSGDTVEM
+632 MFTSDAGFSGDTVEM

-670 AAEEAAKPVNVIK
+670 AAEEAAKPANVIK

-688 YAATAQSILEDYQNT
+688 YAAAAQSILEDYQNT

-723 VAKMSWDDFM
+723 VVKMSWDGLM
-733 GNLKGNTEVLQQID
+733 GNLHGNTEVLQQID
-747 EDFAFVSEKA
+747 EDFAFIREKA
-757 DLAGISVDGLSQY
+757 DLAGVSIDGLGKY
-770 LASMSTGEQAGFLA
+770 LASMSDGEKAGFLA
-784 GLRDELEDMSG
+784 GVREELEDMSG
-795 GTDGLSKKLAELMDN
+795 GTDGLSRKFAELMDN
-810 VSAYEAAGAET
+810 VSAYEAAGTET
-821 SDGLALAVENVNAR
+821 SDGLALAVENVKSR

-850 DQEAEATEAA
+850 DQEAAATEAA

-944 RAYRAGESAGA
+944 RAYRSGKSAGA
-955 SGGADYDGAGFSGGS
+955 SGGADYDGAGFAGGG

-978 IQSVAQTPVELAAA
+978 INSPVQSEVELAAA

>member
-1 MGRINVFTLEASI
+1 MAANVFELFATIS
-14 TLDASS
+14 LDTDE
-20 YESEMAKAA
+20 YERKL
-29 KTAKDT
+29 KD
-35 GNAVSTSSS
+35 S
-44 AMESAMIKVPV
+44 
-55 AADKVAKGMENLG
+55 
-68 KSTTKASDGIDG
+68 
-80 VKKTTEETKKPLGE
+80 
-94 IPPLTQKVKSAFEK
+94 
-108 LSESV
+108 
-113 TKQASDLDELKAKY
+113 
-127 ASLYL
+127 
-132 EQGEESAEAQE
+132 
-143 VARQITELST
+143 
-153 SLGENKAKI
+153 ENK
-162 SEAVDAANKF
+162 
-172 DTTMHDT
+172 T
-179 SEAVDDVAEAV
+179 S
-190 EDAGDKTNLF
+190 TF
-200 ADILKANLASG
+200 ADVLKANLASG
-211 AIISGVKK
+211 AIIAGVKK

-233 SYAQHE
+233 SYARYE
-239 QLTDGIKKLYGDAA
+239 QLAGGAQLMFGDAYDFVA
-253 QAVISNANGAYKSAQ
+253 EKARNAYKTVQ
-268 MSANSYMSNIMGF
+268 MSQNDYLQQVNGFATGLKTALGGNVQAAAELADKVITAEADVVAATGNTQEAVQNAFNGIMKSNFTMLDNLQLGIAPTKEGF
-281 SAALVESLNKDQK
+281 QQLIDKVNEWNAENGEATAYTIDNLADCQAALVDYIEMQGLAGYAAN
-294 EAAKVADTAL
+294 EAA
-304 RDVADNA
+304 
-311 NAFGKYTVEE
+311 
-321 LAGVYQALAKGQ
+321 
-333 YQTLDNL
+333 
-340 MLGFAGTKEGLQQL
+340 GT
-354 LDKANELNEEQ
+354 
-365 GIHTQYS
+365 
-372 INNFADIVNAIH
+372 
-384 KVQEEMGIAG
+384 IA
-394 TASGEAANTIE
+394 
-405 GSTAMAKAAWENLA
+405 GSTAAMIAAWQNLA
-419 TGMADSSAD
+419 TGTADSSAD

-435 FVDSVFTAGRNIIPR
+435 FGDSVFTAGRNIIPR

-455 TGVGTATVEAI
+455 TGVGTATAEAI
-466 SYLRETNSAI
+466 SYLRETNGAI

-498 ANMAGKAIANIAT
+498 VNMAGKAIANIAT

-559 AAQYA
+559 AAQFA
-564 WNTAINANPIGLI
+564 WNTAITANPLGVL

-586 GIGKATKAHKDFV
+586 GIGKATKAHKAFV

-632 AFSSDAGFSGDTVEM
+632 MFTSDAGFSGDTVEM

-670 AAEEAAKPVNVIK
+670 AAEEAAKPANVIK

-688 YAATAQSILEDYQNT
+688 YAAAAQSILEDYQNT

-795 GTDGLSKKLAELMDN
+795 GTEGLSKKLAELMDN
-810 VSAYEAAGAET
+810 VSAYEAAGTET

-850 DQEAEATEAA
+850 DMEAEATEAA
-860 TNTMSGLVAGIDSST
+860 TNTMDGLVSGITSST
-875 PGVLAKLDSLA
+875 PTVLAKLDSLA

-908 KGSNVPGA
+908 KGSNIPGA

-929 VRLHKGEK
+929 VRLHKGET

-944 RAYRAGESAGA
+944 RAYRAGKSAGA
-955 SGGADYDGAGFSGGS
+955 SGGADSEGIKAGGGG

-978 IQSVAQTPVELAAA
+978 INSPVQSEVELAAA

>member
-1 MGRINVFTLEASI
+1 MAANVFELFATIS
-14 TLDASS
+14 LDTDE
-20 YESEMAKAA
+20 YERKL
-29 KTAKDT
+29 KD
-35 GNAVSTSSS
+35 S
-44 AMESAMIKVPV
+44 
-55 AADKVAKGMENLG
+55 
-68 KSTTKASDGIDG
+68 
-80 VKKTTEETKKPLGE
+80 
-94 IPPLTQKVKSAFEK
+94 
-108 LSESV
+108 
-113 TKQASDLDELKAKY
+113 
-127 ASLYL
+127 
-132 EQGEESAEAQE
+132 
-143 VARQITELST
+143 
-153 SLGENKAKI
+153 ENK
-162 SEAVDAANKF
+162 
-172 DTTMHDT
+172 T
-179 SEAVDDVAEAV
+179 S
-190 EDAGDKTNLF
+190 TF
-200 ADILKANLASG
+200 ADVLKANLASG
-211 AIISGVKK
+211 TITAGVKK

-233 SYAQHE
+233 SYARYE
-239 QLTDGIKKLYGDAA
+239 QLAGGAQLMFGDAYDFVA
-253 QAVISNANGAYKSAQ
+253 EKARNAYKSVQ
-268 MSANSYMSNIMGF
+268 MSQNDYLQQVNGF
-281 SAALVESLNKDQK
+281 STGLKTALGGNVQAAAELADKVITAEADVVAATGNTQEAVQNAFNGIMKSNFTMLDNLQLGITPTKEGFQQLIDKVNEWNAENGEATAYTIDNLADCQAALVDYIEMQGLAGYAAN
-294 EAAKVADTAL
+294 EAA
-304 RDVADNA
+304 
-311 NAFGKYTVEE
+311 G
-321 LAGVYQALAKGQ
+321 
-333 YQTLDNL
+333 
-340 MLGFAGTKEGLQQL
+340 
-354 LDKANELNEEQ
+354 
-365 GIHTQYS
+365 
-372 INNFADIVNAIH
+372 
-384 KVQEEMGIAG
+384 
-394 TASGEAANTIE
+394 TIE
-405 GSTAMAKAAWENLA
+405 GSTASMKAAWQNLA

-455 TGVGTATVEAI
+455 TGVGTATAEAI

-498 ANMAGKAIANIAT
+498 ASMAGKAIANIAT

-545 IAVGVLTGKISLAT
+545 IAVGVLTGQISLAT

-632 AFSSDAGFSGDTVEM
+632 MFTSDAGFSGDTVEM

-670 AAEEAAKPVNVIK
+670 AAEEAAKPANVIK

-688 YAATAQSILEDYQNT
+688 YAAAAQSILEDYQNT
-703 YTTIYNGLHDV
+703 YTSIYNGLHDV

-723 VAKMSWDDFM
+723 VTKMSWDDFM

-757 DLAGISVDGLSQY
+757 DLAGISIDGLAQY
-770 LASMSTGEQAGFLA
+770 LASMSTGEKAGFLA
-784 GLRDELEDMSG
+784 GAREELEDMSG
-795 GTDGLSKKLAELMDN
+795 GVDGLRGKLTTLMDG
-810 VSAYEAAGAET
+810 VSAYEAAGTEST
-821 SDGLALAVENVNAR
+821 DGLALAVENVKAR

-850 DQEAEATEAA
+850 DQEAAATEAA

-875 PGVLAKLDSLA
+875 PGVLDKLDSLA

-955 SGGADYDGAGFSGGS
+955 SGGADYDGVGFSGGS

>member
-200 ADILKANLASG
+200 ADVLKANLASG
-211 AIISGVKK
+211 AIIAGVKK

-435 FVDSVFTAGRNIIPR
+435 FVDSVFTAGKNIIPR

-455 TGVGTATVEAI
+455 TGVGAATVEAI

-498 ANMAGKAIANIAT
+498 ASMAGKAIANIAT

-545 IAVGVLTGKISLAT
+545 IAVGVLTGQISLAT

-632 AFSSDAGFSGDTVEM
+632 MFTSDAGFSGGTVEM

-795 GTDGLSKKLAELMDN
+795 GTEGLSKKLAELMDN
-810 VSAYEAAGAET
+810 VSAYEAAGTET